1 MKIIKRIISIKISC
15 LLVAQQSLIAGGL
28 AVDKTA
34 PTSNQANLESAR
46 NGVPIVNIV
55 APNQKGL
62 SHNKFSDYNVNKEGL
77 ILNNSNKREVN
88 TQLSGYI
95 YGNQNL
101 KNGTAKTILNEVTS
115 KNKSELKGFTEVAGD
130 RANVVVANP
139 NGIYING
146 AGFINTSRATITTG
160 NPNIKNGEI
169 DSFDVRQGQIDVDG
183 TGLNLSNVN
192 KAELYAQTVKLNAKI
207 HSQDLDVVT
216 GQNSISKDGT
226 ITNIENSSDE
236 KPTLSID
243 SSALGGIYANKI
255 SLVGTQKGVGVN
267 LPIEISAQDD
277 FKLSAD
283 GKIVLDKVISEK
295 SIDIKSDSSDINTK
309 TIYGNNVNIE
319 AKNSIKNEDVI
330 ASKTN
335 IDLKANN
342 IENKDANIQAVKDI
356 TITSKNIDN
365 SKGTIS
371 SNNNL
376 ELDVFDFKGNNSTI
390 QASNIDI
397 KANDFEANSSNIVA
411 TNGNLD
417 IKVNNLDL
425 DNSLQIGA
433 LDNINIKSN
442 EAKLNN
448 TKIVSQKGNMSFD
461 TNSLELEKS
470 IVSASK
476 YLDINTTYL
485 KNTQGNIQ
493 ALEDINITSK
503 DIDNQDGKIATNKNL
518 LLNSSNFQGDN
529 SKLQA
534 SNIDVKANNFQA
546 NNSKIVAMDGNL
558 NIESKDL
565 EINNSNIT
573 SLENID
579 IKTDNLKSKNGNIQA
594 VKDISIASKDIDNE
608 NGVIATNE
616 NLTINSSKDGFFN
629 NIKGKLQSG
638 KKLVLDIFNFK
649 GDNSNVQASNIDI
662 KANNFEAKSSNIVTT
677 NENLNIETNSFILED
692 SYLNIKNNLSLNSKN
707 SLNLKDNTIVG
718 NNLNISADEIYFD
731 GTSQNKNILY
741 STNDILINTKK
752 LISNYLFTQANNN
765 INIDSSTIDLK
776 NSKLQSVVFIDSVY
790 QNGYKQGDI
799 NLTTSNL
806 NLYNTTLASK
816 DINIKKGTNQKLQ
829 TLAVENSSLD
839 VNNNIDVST
848 TTLNAK
854 KSLFSAL
861 NDLLLTTDKSIV
873 FLNNNFSANNLS
885 LTIDENLTLDK
896 SNSFLANNNF
906 SLNTKSLVNNAQIIS
921 NGKLTI
927 NTNDFIVN
935 NALLSS
941 KNILSLNATNYIL
954 NNDSNEPIFGIR
966 GAVTNL
972 NTRLLT
978 NYGFITSLYDM
989 NIKVDDLINYAGIA
1003 SANSENKTSN
1013 LNIEANNLTNYNTI
1027 YSNDNINLYIKNRLK
1042 NITDNKVVT
1051 LGNEKATIFATNNI
1065 TMQGDKDKSLRTDEI
1080 INDKSIIQTQ
1090 YGDINIY
1097 ANSFKNLNDE
1107 ATIGT
1112 KNNGSNILFFV
1123 VTNGFNDLF
1132 IATMNNLGENEIIEK
1147 LKAENIEV
1155 TTEKVLE
1162 KLREKYSFLSHMMT
1176 PVYSPSNGFFNYYLR
1191 ITNPSYKFV
1200 FSKNYLI
1207 NYSTQSDYFIYK
1219 PLLENGGK
1227 ILSNRNINFD
1237 SLNIENKISTIS
1249 AKNNIL
1255 FTDSI
1260 LNNKS
1265 NSIYQ
1270 YSTITGGSD
1279 FCPDKCTSFL
1289 ITPSSNQTKIDSLD
1303 SIIEAGNSING
1314 SLIELNNENKARI
1327 SNVEF
1332 TTYSPSQNTKVQTA
1346 NIQTDK
1352 KTVESKNIEE
1362 KNTSA
1367 IKVENKVLD
1376 KIVLNPIDENYI
1388 LPTNKYSTFTT
1399 VNPNKNL
1406 DYLVESN
1413 PLYTDYSNF
1422 IGSSYFLE
1430 KMNYQGD
1437 KTMKRLGDAAYE
1449 TKLVSD
1455 AIFKQTGQRF
1465 LSQDYT
1471 SENTQ
1476 FVSLMNN
1483 AVNLSGVLGLELGKP
1498 LTASQLVNLT
1508 EDIVWMEEKVVNGQ
1522 TVLVPVVYLAKD
1534 YNKSQGAVISAKNID
1549 LNIKDN
1555 LVNSGTIKTNDYLNL
1570 NANSIINNSGVI
1582 LSSGKA
1588 TLISNDDFI
1597 NKNGGLIKA
1606 NDIQIASLNGNVINE
1621 TYSKQNYVEF
1631 GINNFTYTNIGK
1643 TSSIEAT
1650 NGNLV
1655 IQAKNDITNIG
1666 GNLGAKES
1674 VLLQTQNG
1682 DINLN
1687 VIELKNSYNN
1697 YFKGGFSKGLD
1708 INYQSSNIDANNIIM
1723 QSGKDINLEASKLN
1737 AINQINL
1744 NAKNDVNIEALNNVY
1759 YRDTQTTK
1767 KGTFS
1772 KTTQRDMVYKESVNS
1787 AELNA
1792 NDILINANNDV
1803 NLQAAKLKAQDNIIV
1818 NAKDGDVNIVAK
1830 EYREGELHEKSKS
1843 SWGGLKKSLDIS
1855 STDAL
1860 KLNSALLK
1868 TEASNVVLTSGKD
1881 INILASEINSGA
1893 DIQLK
1898 ALNDVLIAS
1907 QSEYLKTQEV
1917 HKKSSFNLAGLT
1929 SLVVPVDTTIYSSEI
1944 HKNDKLSSSSVAS
1957 KLNAN
1962 KDILIDSGSTTI
1974 AGSNLEANNIGIKA
1988 DTGEI
1993 NILSS
1998 QDVQNATSLDKEIK
2012 LGLSDPI
2019 KGVVQN
2025 TKNMFSGETKVK
2037 FEVGS
2042 LTYDEVDK
2050 ASQTTKNNSSNLK
2063 AKENLV
2069 LDSLTDINVQG
2080 SNLKAGENLVLNSK
2094 VGDINILNTT
2104 DTYNEDIKEKHAK
2117 ASVNVTVQNE
2127 YVETAQA
2134 VKSAVKSAEQLKQT
2148 KDDYSKYKG
2157 EVKKLESTL
2166 SDLKQRYKAKEVGI
2180 DYSDIED
2187 LSDFIDNLKS
2197 QEKYYVAAIAAATAD
2212 LASKTAAI
2220 ATQAAAAYSSS
2231 ITWGFSAGI
2240 SLDVNGE
2247 KSKQNINNQT
2257 SNASNLNG
2265 KNIYINTDEK
2275 LSTNTNVVGSNVI
2288 ADENLYINTNNLN
2301 VKASQDNYT
2310 SKNDSESINGSI
2322 AFTMYGG
2329 GGGTAGLGFGKSN
2342 SSSDSFLNNNS
2353 QLSGNNVNIN
2363 VTNDA
2368 NFVGAN
2374 VRANDTLNLNVG
2386 NNLVLES
2393 LRDEY
2398 SSNSKGFNVN
2408 AGIGFGSAG
2417 KEGHRTPSLDV
2428 GKQSSTNAGFSVN
2441 NGVTQNKQ
2449 TVLSSITGDKVNV
2462 NVGNNTHLKGSLLAS
2477 GNYDDNGNFVD
2488 NKNLNLT
2495 TDTLTFGNLSNSTYS
2510 SSKSLGVN
2518 VNYNLEDKKVENA
2531 QEKPQQKGISSVGY
2545 QAENSL
2551 SANASK
2557 TLATLGQGNVTVK
2570 DIENSDELDRLNRDT
2585 TAVNKDLYS
2594 SSTGTKVDATLDTRL
2609 LTKDGQEQIAKE
2621 FEQLADNVDTL
2632 NRYLKDNLGNN
2643 KLTEDKKIAIQNDIN
2658 SLGKEEALAKA
2669 LRENGVSEEDIK
2681 RVLENENIQKLFG
2694 NAKDMPSSYDSNKE
2708 QNSQTTVLEG
2718 IKTTEPKNL
2727 QHYLIDTA
2735 QGINELVNIVGEDK
2749 VAGAIFVT
2757 QILLQGSLKTGQSL
2771 LADEVNDYLTSG
2783 VKNKLSNYIA
2793 NEYFD
2798 INKEVYNTN
2807 QQNAIKNIS
2816 DISSGF
2822 AIDTLISGGAFGII
2836 KGAGKLDKTNKD
2848 MDSVLNNTN
2857 HTIDFNKID
2866 NEYSKISTAK
2876 SYQSNIPRDLK
2887 EQILWKDVV
2896 ENPSSGSLMKIDIKD
2911 PRFRPEDGWEKK
2923 YKTHT
2928 LPDGR
2933 TIEIHYQYNKL
2944 VDKAYD
2950 IKMNSPKY
2958 D

>member
-1 MKIIKRIISIKISC
+1 MKIIKRIICLKISC
-15 LLVAQQSLIAGGL
+15 LLVVQQSLIAGGL
-28 AVDKTA
+28 TVDKTA
-34 PTSNQANLESAR
+34 PTSNQANLESAK

-77 ILNNSNKREVN
+77 ILNNSNKSATN
-88 TQLSGYI
+88 TQLAGYI

-169 DSFDVRQGQIDVDG
+169 DSFDVRQGQIDIDG
-183 TGLNLSNVN
+183 EGLNLSNVN

-295 SIDIKSDSSDINTK
+295 NIDIKSDSSDINSK

-342 IENKDANIQAVKDI
+342 IENENLIASGVDEDLKDGQNGKL
-356 TITSKNIDN
+356 TINTK
-365 SKGTIS
+365 
-371 SNNNL
+371 NL
-376 ELDVFDFKGNNSTI
+376 ENKKILYAKD
-390 QASNIDI
+390 NIDI
-397 KANDFEANSSNIVA
+397 KA
-411 TNGNLD
+411 
-417 IKVNNLDL
+417 
-425 DNSLQIGA
+425 
-433 LDNINIKSN
+433 INIENKS
-442 EAKLNN
+442 
-448 TKIVSQKGNMSFD
+448 
-461 TNSLELEKS
+461 
-470 IVSASK
+470 
-476 YLDINTTYL
+476 
-485 KNTQGNIQ
+485 GNI
-493 ALEDINITSK
+493 
-503 DIDNQDGKIATNKNL
+503 
-518 LLNSSNFQGDN
+518 
-529 SKLQA
+529 
-534 SNIDVKANNFQA
+534 
-546 NNSKIVAMDGNL
+546 
-558 NIESKDL
+558 
-565 EINNSNIT
+565 
-573 SLENID
+573 
-579 IKTDNLKSKNGNIQA
+579 
-594 VKDISIASKDIDNE
+594 
-608 NGVIATNE
+608 
-616 NLTINSSKDGFFN
+616 
-629 NIKGKLQSG
+629 
-638 KKLVLDIFNFK
+638 
-649 GDNSNVQASNIDI
+649 QASNIDI
-662 KANNFEAKSSNIVTT
+662 KANNFEAKSSNIVAT
-677 NENLNIETNSFILED
+677 NENLNIETDSFILED

-718 NNLNISADEIYFD
+718 NNLNISADEIYFY

-765 INIDSSTIDLK
+765 INIDSSNIDLK
-776 NSKLQSVVFIDSVY
+776 NSKFQSVVFIDSIY

-885 LTIDENLTLDK
+885 LSIDENLTLDK

-921 NGKLTI
+921 NGNLTI

-941 KNILSLNATNYIL
+941 KNILNLNATNYIL
-954 NNDSNEPIFGIR
+954 NNDSNESLFGTR

-972 NTRLLT
+972 NTKLLT

-1013 LNIEANNLTNYNTI
+1013 MNVEANNLTNYNTI
-1027 YSNDNINLYIKNRLK
+1027 YSNDNINLYVKNSLK
-1042 NITDNKVVT
+1042 NITDNKVVN
-1051 LGNEKATIFATNNI
+1051 LGNEKAIVFATNNI
-1065 TMQGDKDKSLRTDEI
+1065 FIQGDKDKSLRTDEI

-1090 YGDINIY
+1090 IGNINIFGNKLENLSQKPTIKGELVQGNSPY
-1097 ANSFKNLNDE
+1097 IKGGTRVDTKTIARDKSGYTYNSFKIYTDVMTYESYDIAKIISGKDIYIDVKEILNQYSLISTTNNMLLNSDNL
-1107 ATIGT
+1107 I
-1112 KNNGSNILFFV
+1112 NNSIDISQV
-1123 VTNGFNDLF
+1123 VTTHKN
-1132 IATMNNLGENEIIEK
+1132 IYEK
-1147 LKAENIEV
+1147 DRYCKRKAFGKCLSRGTRSKFRGTQIFYEV
-1155 TTEKVLE
+1155 SV
-1162 KLREKYSFLSHMMT
+1162 
-1176 PVYSPSNGFFNYYLR
+1176 
-1191 ITNPSYKFV
+1191 IDQ
-1200 FSKNYLI
+1200 I
-1207 NYSTQSDYFIYK
+1207 N
-1219 PLLENGGK
+1219 
-1227 ILSNRNINFD
+1227 
-1237 SLNIENKISTIS
+1237 
-1249 AKNNIL
+1249 
-1255 FTDSI
+1255 
-1260 LNNKS
+1260 
-1265 NSIYQ
+1265 
-1270 YSTITGGSD
+1270 
-1279 FCPDKCTSFL
+1279 
-1289 ITPSSNQTKIDSLD
+1289 
-1303 SIIEAGNSING
+1303 SIIEAGGTISGNINKLENG
-1314 SLIELNNENKARI
+1314 ITENKTIELL
-1327 SNVEF
+1327 
-1332 TTYSPSQNTKVQTA
+1332 TYNPKVNTNLKTA
-1346 NIQTDK
+1346 NIQTNK
-1352 KTVESKNIEE
+1352 KTTENKNIEE
-1362 KNTSA
+1362 KNN
-1367 IKVENKVLD
+1367 ELN

-1413 PLYTDYSNF
+1413 PLYTNHSNF

-1430 KMNYQGD
+1430 KMNFQGD

-1465 LSQDYT
+1465 LSQNYT
-1471 SENTQ
+1471 SENAQ
-1476 FVSLMNN
+1476 FVALMEN
-1483 AVNLSGVLGLELGKP
+1483 AVNLSSVLGLELGKP

-1534 YNKSQGAVISAKNID
+1534 YNKSEGAVISAKNID
-1549 LNIKDN
+1549 LEIKDN

-1570 NANSIINNSGVI
+1570 NANSITNNSGVM
-1582 LSSGKA
+1582 LSGGKA

-1597 NKNGGLIKA
+1597 NKNGGLIKGS
-1606 NDIQIASLNGNVINE
+1606 DIQISSLNGNVINE
-1621 TYSKQNYVEF
+1621 TYFST
-1631 GINNFTYTNIGK
+1631 NNLTQKKKNFIYTNVGK

-1650 NGNLV
+1650 NGNLI
-1655 IQAKNDITNIG
+1655 IQANKDITNM
-1666 GNLGAKES
+1666 GADLVAKDN

-1687 VIELKNSYNN
+1687 AIELKVGHNIKYS
-1697 YFKGGFSKGLD
+1697 GGFTKALD
-1708 INYQSSNIDANNIIM
+1708 REYKTSNIDANNIIM

-1737 AINQINL
+1737 ADNQINL
-1744 NAKNDVNIEALNNVY
+1744 NAKNDVNIEALNNLHY
-1759 YRDTQTTK
+1759 TDSKSTS
-1767 KGTFS
+1767 KGFLS
-1772 KTTQRDMVYKESVNS
+1772 KTTKRDMVYKESVNS

-1818 NAKDGDVNIVAK
+1818 NAKDGNLNIVAK

-1917 HKKSSFNLAGLT
+1917 HKKSSFNLAGLA

-1998 QDVQNATSLDKEIK
+1998 QDVQNVTSLDKEIK

-2019 KGVVQN
+2019 KGIVQN
-2025 TKNMFSGETKVK
+2025 TKDMLTGETKIK

-2080 SNLKAGENLVLNSK
+2080 SNLKAGENLVLNST

-2104 DTYNEDIKEKHAK
+2104 DIYNEDIKEKHAK

-2127 YVETAQA
+2127 YVEIGTA
-2134 VKSAVKSAEQLKQT
+2134 VKSAVESAEQLKQT

-2187 LSDFIDNLKS
+2187 LSDFIDELKS

-2212 LASKTAAI
+2212 LASKTAAV
-2220 ATQAAAAYSSS
+2220 ATQAAAAASSS
-2231 ITWGFSAGI
+2231 GTWGFSAGI

-2329 GGGTAGLGFGKSN
+2329 GGGTAGLGYGKSD

-2363 VTNDA
+2363 VKNDA
-2368 NFVGAN
+2368 VFQGAN

-2417 KEGHRTPSLDV
+2417 AKANRTPSLDV

-2477 GNYDDNGNFVD
+2477 GNYDENGIFQD
-2488 NKNLNLT
+2488 NKNLNFIT
-2495 TDTLTFGNLSNSTYS
+2495 NTLTFGNLSNSNYS

-2518 VNYNLEDKKVENA
+2518 VNYNLENKKVENG

-2557 TLATLGQGNVTVK
+2557 TLATLGTGNVTVK
-2570 DIENSDELDRLNRDT
+2570 DVESSDELDRLNRDT

-2609 LTKDGQEQIAKE
+2609 LTEEGRKQIAEDIERTKRLGQAIGDVASSDSLNISDTFDHIGDVQKDLDVQKALALNDKGQTINILENQQNYSQEQIDKALNDYAQIYASVYGINIENAKIAV
-2621 FEQLADNVDTL
+2621 LNGKYGSTYTNKDNTNSNIYLDKGNNQNALDTANTLGHEVAHVRQNQGQTYLRDTL
-2632 NRYLKDNLGNN
+2632 QLQEEYANLFGNYSSSGLDFSSYVYNNVKLDSN
-2643 KLTEDKKIAIQNDIN
+2643 KIN
-2658 SLGKEEALAKA
+2658 SLNSINDLYAL
-2669 LRENGVSEEDIK
+2669 
-2681 RVLENENIQKLFG
+2681 
-2694 NAKDMPSSYDSNKE
+2694 Y
-2708 QNSQTTVLEG
+2708 QNSVAYKKDVAKVNSG
-2718 IKTTEPKNL
+2718 DGK
-2727 QHYLIDTA
+2727 ID
-2735 QGINELVNIVGEDK
+2735 DS
-2749 VAGAIFVT
+2749 IFVEK
-2757 QILLQGSLKTGQSL
+2757 IE
-2771 LADEVNDYLTSG
+2771 D
-2783 VKNKLSNYIA
+2783 NKYKVI
-2793 NEYFD
+2793 D
-2798 INKEVYNTN
+2798 GKVDGKKEVYDEKGNVIAKTITQYSGFNEENKPVIGAIIDFSDKSGKEFLNTLTDSWTN
-2807 QQNAIKNIS
+2807 PVLYFQDARNGGTNDFKTNGTVKGDENYGSGVYHNRFMIIDGTIFVNNNSLTPTIATGRDIGNIGAGYVAGSNFLSWSSIRIGFDGYNFIKNGQLTES
-2816 DISSGF
+2816 PVSKE
-2822 AIDTLISGGAFGII
+2822 AQI
-2836 KGAGKLDKTNKD
+2836 KGFILGNPVYRNIINL
-2848 MDSVLNNTN
+2848 S
-2857 HTIDFNKID
+2857 
-2866 NEYSKISTAK
+2866 NE
-2876 SYQSNIPRDLK
+2876 LK
-2887 EQILWKDVV
+2887 ND
-2896 ENPSSGSLMKIDIKD
+2896 
-2911 PRFRPEDGWEKK
+2911 
-2923 YKTHT
+2923 
-2928 LPDGR
+2928 
-2933 TIEIHYQYNKL
+2933 
-2944 VDKAYD
+2944 
-2950 IKMNSPKY
+2950 
-2958 D
+2958 

>member
-28 AVDKTA
+28 TVDKTA
-34 PTSNQANLESAR
+34 PSSNQANIESAR

-183 TGLNLSNVN
+183 EGLNLSNVN

-226 ITNIENSSDE
+226 ITNIENSIDE

-295 SIDIKSDSSDINTK
+295 SIDIKSDSSDINSNLLYSK
-309 TIYGNNVNIE
+309 DIKLNAADKIVNE
-319 AKNSIKNEDVI
+319 NTI
-330 ASKTN
+330 ASRDSLT
-335 IDLKANN
+335 IQSSI
-342 IENKDANIQAVKDI
+342 IENKNL
-356 TITSKNIDN
+356 ITSGVNEKLEDVSNGDINIISHSLVNDN
-365 SKGTIS
+365 I
-371 SNNNL
+371 
-376 ELDVFDFKGNNSTI
+376 I
-390 QASNIDI
+390 Y
-397 KANDFEANSSNIVA
+397 A
-411 TNGNLD
+411 TN
-417 IKVNNLDL
+417 DL
-425 DNSLQIGA
+425 
-433 LDNINIKSN
+433 NINSN
-442 EAKLNN
+442 TLENKNASMQANN
-448 TKIVSQKGNMSFD
+448 
-461 TNSLELEKS
+461 
-470 IVSASK
+470 
-476 YLDINTTYL
+476 
-485 KNTQGNIQ
+485 
-493 ALEDINITSK
+493 INITSNSDLILDK
-503 DIDNQDGKIATNKNL
+503 NSSIKALNNLTLSSKSLTNNSLIIANNTLSINSSDYIVNNSSLSSNNLNLIATNDIINNDNAS
-518 LLNSSNFQGDN
+518 LNSGVLSLS
-529 SKLQA
+529 SKSLNNYGIIY
-534 SNIDVKANNFQA
+534 SLYNTNIDV
-546 NNSKIVAMDGNL
+546 
-558 NIESKDL
+558 
-565 EINNSNIT
+565 
-573 SLENID
+573 ID
-579 IKTDNLKSKNGNIQA
+579 I
-594 VKDISIASKDIDNE
+594 
-608 NGVIATNE
+608 
-616 NLTINSSKDGFFN
+616 
-629 NIKGKLQSG
+629 
-638 KKLVLDIFNFK
+638 
-649 GDNSNVQASNIDI
+649 
-662 KANNFEAKSSNIVTT
+662 
-677 NENLNIETNSFILED
+677 
-692 SYLNIKNNLSLNSKN
+692 
-707 SLNLKDNTIVG
+707 
-718 NNLNISADEIYFD
+718 
-731 GTSQNKNILY
+731 
-741 STNDILINTKK
+741 
-752 LISNYLFTQANNN
+752 
-765 INIDSSTIDLK
+765 
-776 NSKLQSVVFIDSVY
+776 
-790 QNGYKQGDI
+790 
-799 NLTTSNL
+799 
-806 NLYNTTLASK
+806 
-816 DINIKKGTNQKLQ
+816 
-829 TLAVENSSLD
+829 
-839 VNNNIDVST
+839 
-848 TTLNAK
+848 
-854 KSLFSAL
+854 
-861 NDLLLTTDKSIV
+861 
-873 FLNNNFSANNLS
+873 
-885 LTIDENLTLDK
+885 
-896 SNSFLANNNF
+896 
-906 SLNTKSLVNNAQIIS
+906 
-921 NGKLTI
+921 
-927 NTNDFIVN
+927 
-935 NALLSS
+935 
-941 KNILSLNATNYIL
+941 
-954 NNDSNEPIFGIR
+954 
-966 GAVTNL
+966 
-972 NTRLLT
+972 
-978 NYGFITSLYDM
+978 
-989 NIKVDDLINYAGIA
+989 INYASIVSSNNENIA
-1003 SANSENKTSN
+1003 SS
-1013 LNIEANNLTNYNTI
+1013 LNITAQNFTNYNTLF
-1027 YSNDNINLYIKNRLK
+1027 SNDNINLYIKNSLLNK
-1042 NITDNKVVT
+1042 TDKSIVD
-1051 LGNEKATIFATNNI
+1051 LGSEKATIFAKNNLSIQGNKDKTVRTEEITNDKSVIQTEQGNIDIFANKLDNLNDKAIIGKKNNGSGKFEISSTTDKLPVSISDGETDPNKVLERLRQIYKPILSIVTPMYDENYYNLFGGKYYLLITDRNFYGKSAYKYEYYYSSQMDYFINKPNEINGGRILGGNNINFDVLNLSNYVSQVYAKNDISFTNTNLINNSETLYQSDTVSGEYNRDKKSDVQFTPKITKTKIETLDSTISAGGKITGDINTLQNGVNQGENIEYTTFSPYTNNI
-1065 TMQGDKDKSLRTDEI
+1065 TKD
-1080 INDKSIIQTQ
+1080 
-1090 YGDINIY
+1090 NIST
-1097 ANSFKNLNDE
+1097 NKKNLDD
-1107 ATIGT
+1107 
-1112 KNNGSNILFFV
+1112 FF
-1123 VTNGFNDLF
+1123 D
-1132 IATMNNLGENEIIEK
+1132 
-1147 LKAENIEV
+1147 
-1155 TTEKVLE
+1155 
-1162 KLREKYSFLSHMMT
+1162 
-1176 PVYSPSNGFFNYYLR
+1176 
-1191 ITNPSYKFV
+1191 
-1200 FSKNYLI
+1200 
-1207 NYSTQSDYFIYK
+1207 
-1219 PLLENGGK
+1219 
-1227 ILSNRNINFD
+1227 
-1237 SLNIENKISTIS
+1237 
-1249 AKNNIL
+1249 
-1255 FTDSI
+1255 
-1260 LNNKS
+1260 
-1265 NSIYQ
+1265 
-1270 YSTITGGSD
+1270 
-1279 FCPDKCTSFL
+1279 
-1289 ITPSSNQTKIDSLD
+1289 
-1303 SIIEAGNSING
+1303 
-1314 SLIELNNENKARI
+1314 
-1327 SNVEF
+1327 NV
-1332 TTYSPSQNTKVQTA
+1332 S
-1346 NIQTDK
+1346 
-1352 KTVESKNIEE
+1352 
-1362 KNTSA
+1362 
-1367 IKVENKVLD
+1367 
-1376 KIVLNPIDENYI
+1376 
-1388 LPTNKYSTFTT
+1388 LPTNKYGMFVPT
-1399 VNPNKNL
+1399 NPNKNL
-1406 DYLVESN
+1406 DYLIESN
-1413 PLYTDYSNF
+1413 PIYTDYSKY
-1422 IGSSYFLE
+1422 IGSSYFLDKIDFKGE
-1430 KMNYQGD
+1430 KI
-1437 KTMKRLGDAAYE
+1437 TKRLGDAAYE
-1449 TKLVSD
+1449 TKLVND
-1455 AIFKQTGQRF
+1455 QILNQTGKKF

-1471 SENTQ
+1471 SENIQ
-1476 FVSLMNN
+1476 FVSLMDN
-1483 AVNLSGVLGLELGKP
+1483 AVNLSGILGLELGKP
-1498 LTASQLVNLT
+1498 LSKQQLENLT
-1508 EDIVWMEEKVVNGQ
+1508 KDIVWMEEKVINGQ
-1522 TVLVPVVYLAKD
+1522 KVLVPVVYLAND
-1534 YNKSQGAVISAKNID
+1534 YKKIDGASINASSID
-1549 LNIKDN
+1549 LNVQN
-1555 LVNSGTIKTNDYLNL
+1555 SMTNSGTIKSDNDIKLTSD
-1570 NANSIINNSGVI
+1570 SITNNSGVI
-1582 LSSGKA
+1582 LANGNA
-1588 TLISNDDFI
+1588 TLISKDDFV
-1597 NKNGGLIKA
+1597 NKNGGVIKA
-1606 NDIQIASLNGNVINE
+1606 NDIQIASTEGSVINE
-1621 TYSKQNYVEF
+1621 TFSQKNI
-1631 GINNFTYTNIGK
+1631 INQGRDNFTYTLIGN
-1643 TSSIEAT
+1643 TSSIQA
-1650 NGNLV
+1650 NNNLI
-1655 IQAKNDITNIG
+1655 IQAKNDIINTGANLSATN
-1666 GNLGAKES
+1666 S

-1687 VIELKNSYNN
+1687 AITLENGRNQYSN
-1697 YFKGGFSKGLD
+1697 GGFEKVQD
-1708 INYQSSNIDANNIIM
+1708 INYQVSNINANNIIM
-1723 QSGKDINLEASKLN
+1723 QSGKDINLESSKLN
-1737 AINQINL
+1737 ATNQINL
-1744 NAKNDVNIEALNNVY
+1744 NAQNDINIEALNNLHY
-1759 YRDTQTTK
+1759 TDSKSTS
-1767 KGTFS
+1767 KGFLS
-1772 KTTQRDMVYKESVNS
+1772 KTTKRDMVYKESVNS

-1818 NAKDGDVNIVAK
+1818 NAKDGNLNIVAK

-1860 KLNSALLK
+1860 KLNSALIK

-2019 KGVVQN
+2019 KGIVQN

-2180 DYSDIED
+2180 DYEDIED

-2220 ATQAAAAYSSS
+2220 ATQAGTAYASSG
-2231 ITWGFSAGI
+2231 TLGFSAGI

-2329 GGGTAGLGFGKSN
+2329 GGGTAGLGYGKSN

-2363 VTNDA
+2363 VKNDA
-2368 NFVGAN
+2368 VFQGAN

-2417 KEGHRTPSLDV
+2417 AVANRTPSLDV

-2477 GNYDDNGNFVD
+2477 GNYDENGVFQD
-2488 NKNLNLT
+2488 DKNLNFIT
-2495 TDTLTFGNLSNSTYS
+2495 NTLTFGNLSNSNYS
-2510 SSKSLGVN
+2510 SSKSLGAN

-2545 QAENSL
+2545 NASNSL

-2570 DIENSDELDRLNRDT
+2570 DVENSDELDRLNRDT

-2681 RVLENENIQKLFG
+2681 KVLENENVKKLFVKYEYTEQEEIENNG
-2694 NAKDMPSSYDSNKE
+2694 SKKVSNNEQLENIKSNTLPDIKVEGTKDLQDYIVGLAKG
-2708 QNSQTTVLEG
+2708 V
-2718 IKTTEPKNL
+2718 
-2727 QHYLIDTA
+2727 
-2735 QGINELVNIVGEDK
+2735 NELVNLVGEDNAT
-2749 VAGAIFVT
+2749 AGIFIT
-2757 QILLQGSLKTGQSL
+2757 QVLLQGAIGTARGIVGDEIKDQFTKGAKDSLSEII
-2771 LADEVNDYLTSG
+2771 ADKYFWINKPNQWTEEDKEV
-2783 VKNKLSNYIA
+2783 VKN
-2793 NEYFD
+2793 
-2798 INKEVYNTN
+2798 V
-2807 QQNAIKNIS
+2807 S
-2816 DISSGF
+2816 DLTSGF
-2822 AIDTLISGGAFGII
+2822 AIDTFLSGGAFGII
-2836 KGAGKLDKTNKD
+2836 KGAGKLGKANDGLVNSSTV
-2848 MDSVLNNTN
+2848 DSPVFNNTN
-2857 HTIDFNKID
+2857 EQFWTSTKNKT
-2866 NEYSKISTAK
+2866 S
-2876 SYQSNIPRDLK
+2876 
-2887 EQILWKDVV
+2887 V
-2896 ENPSSGSLMKIDIKD
+2896 ENAYG
-2911 PRFRPEDGWEKK
+2911 
-2923 YKTHT
+2923 
-2928 LPDGR
+2928 
-2933 TIEIHYQYNKL
+2933 HYQKHKNEFPEYQNAKEYVEGMKNFVQNPSTDTL
-2944 VDKAYD
+2944 IKTGKNGNIYFYDTKTNTLGITKADGTPASMFKPNPDKHGFKNNMEYF
-2950 IKMNSPKY
+2950 NEQ
-2958 D
+2958 

>member
-28 AVDKTA
+28 TVDKTA
-34 PTSNQANLESAR
+34 PSSNQANLESAR

-183 TGLNLSNVN
+183 EGLNLSNVN
-192 KAELYAQTVKLNAKI
+192 KAELYAKTVKLNAKI

-226 ITNIENSSDE
+226 ITNIENSIDE

-295 SIDIKSDSSDINTK
+295 NIDIKSNSSDINSK

-342 IENKDANIQAVKDI
+342 IENENLIASGVDEDLKDGQNGKL
-356 TITSKNIDN
+356 TINTK
-365 SKGTIS
+365 
-371 SNNNL
+371 NL
-376 ELDVFDFKGNNSTI
+376 ENKKILYAKD
-390 QASNIDI
+390 NIDI
-397 KANDFEANSSNIVA
+397 KA
-411 TNGNLD
+411 
-417 IKVNNLDL
+417 
-425 DNSLQIGA
+425 
-433 LDNINIKSN
+433 INIENKS
-442 EAKLNN
+442 
-448 TKIVSQKGNMSFD
+448 
-461 TNSLELEKS
+461 
-470 IVSASK
+470 
-476 YLDINTTYL
+476 
-485 KNTQGNIQ
+485 GNI
-493 ALEDINITSK
+493 
-503 DIDNQDGKIATNKNL
+503 
-518 LLNSSNFQGDN
+518 
-529 SKLQA
+529 
-534 SNIDVKANNFQA
+534 
-546 NNSKIVAMDGNL
+546 
-558 NIESKDL
+558 
-565 EINNSNIT
+565 
-573 SLENID
+573 
-579 IKTDNLKSKNGNIQA
+579 
-594 VKDISIASKDIDNE
+594 
-608 NGVIATNE
+608 
-616 NLTINSSKDGFFN
+616 
-629 NIKGKLQSG
+629 
-638 KKLVLDIFNFK
+638 
-649 GDNSNVQASNIDI
+649 QASNIDI
-662 KANNFEAKSSNIVTT
+662 KANNFEAKSSNIVAT
-677 NENLNIETNSFILED
+677 NENLNIETDSFILED

-765 INIDSSTIDLK
+765 INIDSSNIDLK
-776 NSKLQSVVFIDSVY
+776 NSKFQSVVFIDSIY

-839 VNNNIDVST
+839 VNNNMDVST

-921 NGKLTI
+921 NGNLTI

-954 NNDSNEPIFGIR
+954 NNDSNESLFGTR

-972 NTRLLT
+972 NTKLLT

-1013 LNIEANNLTNYNTI
+1013 MNVEANNLTNYNTI
-1027 YSNDNINLYIKNRLK
+1027 YSNDNINLYVKNSLK
-1042 NITDNKVVT
+1042 NITDNKVVN
-1051 LGNEKATIFATNNI
+1051 LGNEKAIVFATNNI
-1065 TMQGDKDKSLRTDEI
+1065 FIQGDKDKSLRTDEI

-1090 YGDINIY
+1090 IGNINIFGNKLENLSQKPTIKGELVQGNSPY
-1097 ANSFKNLNDE
+1097 IKGGTRVDTKTIARDKSGYTYNSFKIYTDVMTYESYDIAKIISGKDIYIDVKEILNQYSLISTTNNMLLNSDNL
-1107 ATIGT
+1107 I
-1112 KNNGSNILFFV
+1112 NNSIDISQV
-1123 VTNGFNDLF
+1123 VTTHKN
-1132 IATMNNLGENEIIEK
+1132 IYEK
-1147 LKAENIEV
+1147 DRYCKRKAFGKCLSRGTRSKFRGTQIFYEV
-1155 TTEKVLE
+1155 SV
-1162 KLREKYSFLSHMMT
+1162 
-1176 PVYSPSNGFFNYYLR
+1176 
-1191 ITNPSYKFV
+1191 IDQ
-1200 FSKNYLI
+1200 I
-1207 NYSTQSDYFIYK
+1207 N
-1219 PLLENGGK
+1219 
-1227 ILSNRNINFD
+1227 
-1237 SLNIENKISTIS
+1237 
-1249 AKNNIL
+1249 
-1255 FTDSI
+1255 
-1260 LNNKS
+1260 
-1265 NSIYQ
+1265 
-1270 YSTITGGSD
+1270 
-1279 FCPDKCTSFL
+1279 
-1289 ITPSSNQTKIDSLD
+1289 
-1303 SIIEAGNSING
+1303 SIIEAGGTISGNINKLENG
-1314 SLIELNNENKARI
+1314 ITENKTIELL
-1327 SNVEF
+1327 
-1332 TTYSPSQNTKVQTA
+1332 TYNPKVNTNLKTA
-1346 NIQTDK
+1346 NIQTNK
-1352 KTVESKNIEE
+1352 KTTENKNIEE
-1362 KNTSA
+1362 KNN
-1367 IKVENKVLD
+1367 ELN

-1413 PLYTDYSNF
+1413 PLYTNHSNF

-1430 KMNYQGD
+1430 KMNFQGD

-1465 LSQDYT
+1465 LSSDYT

-1476 FVSLMNN
+1476 FVSLMDN

-1534 YNKSQGAVISAKNID
+1534 YNKSEGAVISAKNID

-1570 NANSIINNSGVI
+1570 NANSITNNSGVM
-1582 LSSGKA
+1582 LSGGKA

-1606 NDIQIASLNGNVINE
+1606 SDIQIASLNGNVINE
-1621 TYSKQNYVEF
+1621 TYFST
-1631 GINNFTYTNIGK
+1631 NNLTQKKKNFIYTNVGK

-1655 IQAKNDITNIG
+1655 IQANKDITNM
-1666 GNLGAKES
+1666 GADLVAKDS
-1674 VLLQTQNG
+1674 VLLQTQSG

-1687 VIELKNSYNN
+1687 AIELKVGHNIKYS
-1697 YFKGGFSKGLD
+1697 GGFTKALD
-1708 INYQSSNIDANNIIM
+1708 REYKTSNIDANNIIM
-1723 QSGKDINLEASKLN
+1723 QSGKDINIEVSKLN
-1737 AINQINL
+1737 ADNQINL
-1744 NAKNDVNIEALNNVY
+1744 NAKNDVNIEALNNLHY
-1759 YRDTQTTK
+1759 TDK
-1767 KGTFS
+1767 KSTSKGFLS
-1772 KTTQRDMVYKESVNS
+1772 KTTKRDMVYKESVNS

-1818 NAKDGDVNIVAK
+1818 NAKDGNLNIVAK

-1917 HKKSSFNLAGLT
+1917 HKKSSFNLAGLA

-1998 QDVQNATSLDKEIK
+1998 QDVQNVTSLDKEIK

-2019 KGVVQN
+2019 KGIVQN
-2025 TKNMFSGETKVK
+2025 TKDMLTGETKIK

-2080 SNLKAGENLVLNSK
+2080 SNLKAGENLVLNST

-2104 DTYNEDIKEKHAK
+2104 DIYNEDIKEKHAK

-2127 YVETAQA
+2127 YVEIGTA
-2134 VKSAVKSAEQLKQT
+2134 VKSAVESAEQLKQT

-2187 LSDFIDNLKS
+2187 LSDFIDELKS

-2212 LASKTAAI
+2212 LASKTAAV
-2220 ATQAAAAYSSS
+2220 ATQAAAAASSS
-2231 ITWGFSAGI
+2231 GTWGFSAGI

-2329 GGGTAGLGFGKSN
+2329 GGGTAGLGYGKSD

-2363 VTNDA
+2363 VKNDA
-2368 NFVGAN
+2368 VFQGAN

-2417 KEGHRTPSLDV
+2417 AKANRTPSLDV

-2477 GNYDDNGNFVD
+2477 GNYDENGIFQD
-2488 NKNLNLT
+2488 NKNLNFIT
-2495 TDTLTFGNLSNSTYS
+2495 NTLTFGNLSNSNYS

-2518 VNYNLEDKKVENA
+2518 VNYNLENKKVENG

-2557 TLATLGQGNVTVK
+2557 TLATLGTGNVTVK
-2570 DIENSDELDRLNRDT
+2570 DVESSDELDRLNRDT

-2609 LTKDGQEQIAKE
+2609 LTEEGRKQIAEDIERTKRLGQAIGDVASSDSLNISDTFDHIGDVQKDLDVQKALALNDKGQTINILENQQNYSQEQIDKALNDYAQIYASVYGINIENAKIAV
-2621 FEQLADNVDTL
+2621 LNGKYGSTYTNKDNTNSNIYLDKGNNQNALDTANTLGHEVAHVRQNQGQTYLRDTL
-2632 NRYLKDNLGNN
+2632 QLQEEYANLFGNYSSSGLDFSSYVYNNVKLDSN
-2643 KLTEDKKIAIQNDIN
+2643 KIN
-2658 SLGKEEALAKA
+2658 SLNSINDLYAL
-2669 LRENGVSEEDIK
+2669 
-2681 RVLENENIQKLFG
+2681 
-2694 NAKDMPSSYDSNKE
+2694 Y
-2708 QNSQTTVLEG
+2708 QNSVAYKKDVAKVNSG
-2718 IKTTEPKNL
+2718 DGK
-2727 QHYLIDTA
+2727 ID
-2735 QGINELVNIVGEDK
+2735 DS
-2749 VAGAIFVT
+2749 IFVEK
-2757 QILLQGSLKTGQSL
+2757 IE
-2771 LADEVNDYLTSG
+2771 D
-2783 VKNKLSNYIA
+2783 NKYKVI
-2793 NEYFD
+2793 D
-2798 INKEVYNTN
+2798 GKVDGKKEVYDEKGNVIAKTITQYSGFNEENKPVIGAIIDFSDKSGKEFLNTLTDSWTN
-2807 QQNAIKNIS
+2807 PVLYFQDARNGGTNDFKTNGTVKGDENYGSGVYHNRFMIIDGTIFVNNNSLTPTIATGRDIGNIGAGYVAGSNFLSWSSIRIGFDGYNFIKNGQLTES
-2816 DISSGF
+2816 PVSKE
-2822 AIDTLISGGAFGII
+2822 AQI
-2836 KGAGKLDKTNKD
+2836 KGFILGNPVYRNIINL
-2848 MDSVLNNTN
+2848 S
-2857 HTIDFNKID
+2857 
-2866 NEYSKISTAK
+2866 NE
-2876 SYQSNIPRDLK
+2876 LK
-2887 EQILWKDVV
+2887 ND
-2896 ENPSSGSLMKIDIKD
+2896 
-2911 PRFRPEDGWEKK
+2911 
-2923 YKTHT
+2923 
-2928 LPDGR
+2928 
-2933 TIEIHYQYNKL
+2933 
-2944 VDKAYD
+2944 
-2950 IKMNSPKY
+2950 
-2958 D
+2958 

>member
-28 AVDKTA
+28 TVDKTA

-183 TGLNLSNVN
+183 EGLNLSNVN

-226 ITNIENSSDE
+226 ITNIENSIDE

-295 SIDIKSDSSDINTK
+295 SIDIKSDSSDINSNLLYSK
-309 TIYGNNVNIE
+309 DIKLNAADKIVNE
-319 AKNSIKNEDVI
+319 NTI
-330 ASKTN
+330 ASRDSLT
-335 IDLKANN
+335 IQSSI
-342 IENKDANIQAVKDI
+342 IENKNL
-356 TITSKNIDN
+356 ITSGVNEKLEDV
-365 SKGTIS
+365 
-371 SNNNL
+371 SN
-376 ELDVFDFKGNNSTI
+376 G
-390 QASNIDI
+390 
-397 KANDFEANSSNIVA
+397 
-411 TNGNLD
+411 
-417 IKVNNLDL
+417 
-425 DNSLQIGA
+425 
-433 LDNINIKSN
+433 
-442 EAKLNN
+442 
-448 TKIVSQKGNMSFD
+448 
-461 TNSLELEKS
+461 
-470 IVSASK
+470 
-476 YLDINTTYL
+476 
-485 KNTQGNIQ
+485 
-493 ALEDINITSK
+493 DINIISHSLVN
-503 DIDNQDGKIATNKNL
+503 DNIIYATN
-518 LLNSSNFQGDN
+518 D
-529 SKLQA
+529 
-534 SNIDVKANNFQA
+534 
-546 NNSKIVAMDGNL
+546 L
-558 NIESKDL
+558 NI
-565 EINNSNIT
+565 NSNT
-573 SLENID
+573 LEN
-579 IKTDNLKSKNGNIQA
+579 KNASMQA
-594 VKDISIASKDIDNE
+594 
-608 NGVIATNE
+608 
-616 NLTINSSKDGFFN
+616 
-629 NIKGKLQSG
+629 
-638 KKLVLDIFNFK
+638 
-649 GDNSNVQASNIDI
+649 
-662 KANNFEAKSSNIVTT
+662 
-677 NENLNIETNSFILED
+677 
-692 SYLNIKNNLSLNSKN
+692 
-707 SLNLKDNTIVG
+707 
-718 NNLNISADEIYFD
+718 
-731 GTSQNKNILY
+731 
-741 STNDILINTKK
+741 
-752 LISNYLFTQANNN
+752 NN
-765 INIDSSTIDLK
+765 INITLNSDLILDK
-776 NSKLQSVVFIDSVY
+776 NSSIKAL
-790 QNGYKQGDI
+790 N
-799 NLTTSNL
+799 NLTLSSKSLTNNSLIIANNTLSINSSDYIVNNSSLSSNNL
-806 NLYNTTLASK
+806 NLIATNDIINNDNASLNSGVLSLSSKSLNNYGIIYSLYNT
-816 DINIKKGTNQKLQ
+816 
-829 TLAVENSSLD
+829 
-839 VNNNIDVST
+839 NIDV
-848 TTLNAK
+848 
-854 KSLFSAL
+854 
-861 NDLLLTTDKSIV
+861 
-873 FLNNNFSANNLS
+873 
-885 LTIDENLTLDK
+885 ID
-896 SNSFLANNNF
+896 
-906 SLNTKSLVNNAQIIS
+906 I
-921 NGKLTI
+921 
-927 NTNDFIVN
+927 
-935 NALLSS
+935 
-941 KNILSLNATNYIL
+941 
-954 NNDSNEPIFGIR
+954 
-966 GAVTNL
+966 
-972 NTRLLT
+972 
-978 NYGFITSLYDM
+978 
-989 NIKVDDLINYAGIA
+989 INYASIVSSNNENIA
-1003 SANSENKTSN
+1003 SS
-1013 LNIEANNLTNYNTI
+1013 LNITAQNFTNYNTLF
-1027 YSNDNINLYIKNRLK
+1027 SNDNINLYIKNSLLNK
-1042 NITDNKVVT
+1042 TDKSVVD
-1051 LGNEKATIFATNNI
+1051 LGSEKATIFAKNNLSIQGNKDKTVRTEEITNDKSVIQTEQGNIDIFANKLDNLNDKAIIGKKNNGSGKFEISSTTDKLPVSISDISETDPNKVLERLRQIYKPILSIVTPMYDENYYNLFGGKYYLLITDRNFYGKSAYKYEYYYSSQIDYFINKPNEINGGRILGGNNINFDVLNLSNYVSQVYAKNDISFSNTSLINNSETLYKSDTVSGEYNRDKKSDVQFTPKITKTKIETLDSTISAGGKITGDINTLQNGVNQGENIEYTTFSPYTNNI
-1065 TMQGDKDKSLRTDEI
+1065 TKD
-1080 INDKSIIQTQ
+1080 
-1090 YGDINIY
+1090 NIST
-1097 ANSFKNLNDE
+1097 NKKNLDD
-1107 ATIGT
+1107 
-1112 KNNGSNILFFV
+1112 FF
-1123 VTNGFNDLF
+1123 D
-1132 IATMNNLGENEIIEK
+1132 
-1147 LKAENIEV
+1147 
-1155 TTEKVLE
+1155 
-1162 KLREKYSFLSHMMT
+1162 
-1176 PVYSPSNGFFNYYLR
+1176 
-1191 ITNPSYKFV
+1191 
-1200 FSKNYLI
+1200 
-1207 NYSTQSDYFIYK
+1207 
-1219 PLLENGGK
+1219 
-1227 ILSNRNINFD
+1227 
-1237 SLNIENKISTIS
+1237 
-1249 AKNNIL
+1249 
-1255 FTDSI
+1255 
-1260 LNNKS
+1260 
-1265 NSIYQ
+1265 
-1270 YSTITGGSD
+1270 
-1279 FCPDKCTSFL
+1279 
-1289 ITPSSNQTKIDSLD
+1289 
-1303 SIIEAGNSING
+1303 
-1314 SLIELNNENKARI
+1314 
-1327 SNVEF
+1327 NV
-1332 TTYSPSQNTKVQTA
+1332 S
-1346 NIQTDK
+1346 
-1352 KTVESKNIEE
+1352 
-1362 KNTSA
+1362 
-1367 IKVENKVLD
+1367 
-1376 KIVLNPIDENYI
+1376 
-1388 LPTNKYSTFTT
+1388 LPTNKYGMFVPT
-1399 VNPNKNL
+1399 NPNKNL
-1406 DYLVESN
+1406 DYLIESN
-1413 PLYTDYSNF
+1413 PIYTDYSKY
-1422 IGSSYFLE
+1422 IGSSYFLDKIDFKGE
-1430 KMNYQGD
+1430 KI
-1437 KTMKRLGDAAYE
+1437 TKRLGDAAYE
-1449 TKLVSD
+1449 TKLVND
-1455 AIFKQTGQRF
+1455 QILNQTGKKF

-1471 SENTQ
+1471 SENIQ
-1476 FVSLMNN
+1476 FVSLMDN
-1483 AVNLSGVLGLELGKP
+1483 AVNLSGILGLEFGKP
-1498 LTASQLVNLT
+1498 LSKQQLENLT
-1508 EDIVWMEEKVVNGQ
+1508 KDIVWMEEKVINGQ
-1522 TVLVPVVYLAKD
+1522 KVLVPVVYLAND
-1534 YNKSQGAVISAKNID
+1534 YKKIDGASINASSID
-1549 LNIKDN
+1549 LNVQN
-1555 LVNSGTIKTNDYLNL
+1555 SMTNSGTIKSDNDIKLTSD
-1570 NANSIINNSGVI
+1570 SITNNSGVI
-1582 LSSGKA
+1582 LANGNA
-1588 TLISNDDFI
+1588 TLISKDDFV
-1597 NKNGGLIKA
+1597 NKNGGVIKA
-1606 NDIQIASLNGNVINE
+1606 NDIQIASTEGSVINE
-1621 TYSKQNYVEF
+1621 TFSQKNI
-1631 GINNFTYTNIGK
+1631 INQGRDNFTYTLIGN
-1643 TSSIEAT
+1643 TSSIQA
-1650 NGNLV
+1650 NNNLI
-1655 IQAKNDITNIG
+1655 IQAKNDIINTGANLSATN
-1666 GNLGAKES
+1666 S

-1687 VIELKNSYNN
+1687 AITLENGRNQYSN
-1697 YFKGGFSKGLD
+1697 GGFEKVQD
-1708 INYQSSNIDANNIIM
+1708 INYQVSNINANNIIM
-1723 QSGKDINLEASKLN
+1723 QSGKDINLESSKLN
-1737 AINQINL
+1737 ATNQINL
-1744 NAKNDVNIEALNNVY
+1744 NAKNDINIEALNNLHY
-1759 YRDTQTTK
+1759 TDSKSTS
-1767 KGTFS
+1767 KGFLS
-1772 KTTQRDMVYKESVNS
+1772 KTTKRDMVYKESVNS

-1974 AGSNLEANNIGIKA
+1974 VGSNLEANNIGIKA

-2019 KGVVQN
+2019 KGIVQN

-2050 ASQTTKNNSSNLK
+2050 ASQTTKNNSSKLK

-2080 SNLKAGENLVLNSK
+2080 SNLKAGENLVLNST
-2094 VGDINILNTT
+2094 VGDINILNTI

-2134 VKSAVKSAEQLKQT
+2134 VKSAVESAEQLKQT

-2166 SDLKQRYKAKEVGI
+2166 SELKQRYKAKEVGI
-2180 DYSDIED
+2180 DYEDIED

-2220 ATQAAAAYSSS
+2220 ATQAGTAYASSG
-2231 ITWGFSAGI
+2231 TLGFSAGI

-2247 KSKQNINNQT
+2247 KSNTSNSNQT

-2329 GGGTAGLGFGKSN
+2329 GGGTAGLGYGKSN

-2363 VTNDA
+2363 VKNDA
-2368 NFVGAN
+2368 VFQGAN

-2477 GNYDDNGNFVD
+2477 GNYDENGIFQD
-2488 NKNLNLT
+2488 NKNLNFT
-2495 TDTLTFGNLSNSTYS
+2495 TNTLTFGNLSNSTYS
-2510 SSKSLGVN
+2510 SNKSLGAN
-2518 VNYNLEDKKVENA
+2518 ANYNLEDKKVENG
-2531 QEKPQQKGISSVGY
+2531 QEKPQQKGVSSVGY
-2545 QAENSL
+2545 NSSNSL

-2594 SSTGTKVDATLDTRL
+2594 STTGTKVDATLDTRL

-2632 NRYLKDNLGNN
+2632 NRYLKDNLGDN

-2681 RVLENENIQKLFG
+2681 RVLENENVKKLFVKYEYTEQEEIENNG
-2694 NAKDMPSSYDSNKE
+2694 GKKVSNNEQFENIKSNTLPNIKVEGTKDLQDYIVGLAKG
-2708 QNSQTTVLEG
+2708 V
-2718 IKTTEPKNL
+2718 
-2727 QHYLIDTA
+2727 
-2735 QGINELVNIVGEDK
+2735 NELVNLVGEDNAT
-2749 VAGAIFVT
+2749 AGIFIT
-2757 QILLQGSLKTGQSL
+2757 QVLLQGAIGTARGIVGDEIKSQFTQGAKDSLSEII
-2771 LADEVNDYLTSG
+2771 ADKYFWINKPNQWTEEDKGV
-2783 VKNKLSNYIA
+2783 VKN
-2793 NEYFD
+2793 
-2798 INKEVYNTN
+2798 V
-2807 QQNAIKNIS
+2807 S
-2816 DISSGF
+2816 DLSSGF
-2822 AIDTLISGGAFGII
+2822 AIDTFLSGGAFGII
-2836 KGAGKLDKTNKD
+2836 KGASKLGKANDGLNNSTVDSPVFNNTQNTDRPSWRDSEKD
-2848 MDSVLNNTN
+2848 VLNESGEGAREQVSYKDKEEVSSGTKGSVKIDTVNGNSAIEVKNYKIENASSMISTLSN
-2857 HTIDFNKID
+2857 QINKRATELPDNMTQKVVIDFRGQNVTD
-2866 NEYSKISTAK
+2866 S
-2876 SYQSNIPRDLK
+2876 QLK
-2887 EQILWKDVV
+2887 
-2896 ENPSSGSLMKIDIKD
+2896 DIKD
-2911 PRFRPEDGWEKK
+2911 KIISRTNGILKPEDINFKIS
-2923 YKTHT
+2923 
-2928 LPDGR
+2928 D
-2933 TIEIHYQYNKL
+2933 
-2944 VDKAYD
+2944 
-2950 IKMNSPKY
+2950 
-2958 D
+2958 

>member
-28 AVDKTA
+28 TVDKTA

-183 TGLNLSNVN
+183 EGLNLSNVN

-390 QASNIDI
+390 QAQKIDI

-433 LDNINIKSN
+433 LDNVNIKSN

-448 TKIVSQKGNMSFD
+448 TKIVTQKGNMSFD

-470 IVSASK
+470 IVSTSK
-476 YLDINTTYL
+476 YIDINTTYL

-534 SNIDVKANNFQA
+534 SNIDIKANNFQA

-573 SLENID
+573 SSENID
-579 IKTDNLKSKNGNIQA
+579 IKTDNLKNKNGNIQA
-594 VKDISIASKDIDNE
+594 VKDIGIASKDIDNE
-608 NGVIATNE
+608 NGVITTNE

-649 GDNSNVQASNIDI
+649 GDNSNIQASNIDI
-662 KANNFEAKSSNIVTT
+662 KANNFEAKSSNIIAT

-765 INIDSSTIDLK
+765 INIDSSNIDLK
-776 NSKLQSVVFIDSVY
+776 NSKFQSVVFIDSIY

-972 NTRLLT
+972 NTKLLR

-1027 YSNDNINLYIKNRLK
+1027 YSNDNINLYIKNSLK
-1042 NITDNKVVT
+1042 NITDNKVVN
-1051 LGNEKATIFATNNI
+1051 LGNEKAIVFATNNI
-1065 TMQGDKDKSLRTDEI
+1065 TMQGNKDKSLRMDEI

-1107 ATIGT
+1107 AVVGKKDNGSRNYFFNVLANKLYTSYEYKVESDGEGRMYSSLDEEKIILQLQKEDISNGIYYNLVNIRNECNSHFFGIKISNNCFNSLDNTFIINNT
-1112 KNNGSNILFFV
+1112 KYNNNEYKIKTNKTVNNDNEYYTEWVLEYKDKSSQADLLQKFAYEISVDRVLTELKKIYEPISSIMRLVYTKPTWIWLQNNGGYSLEVINNNYYRYNA
-1123 VTNGFNDLF
+1123 TNYNFNYNSSIDYFLNKPDLKEGASIVSGKDIIF
-1132 IATMNNLGENEIIEK
+1132 DVSMMNN
-1147 LKAENIEV
+1147 
-1155 TTEKVLE
+1155 
-1162 KLREKYSFLSHMMT
+1162 YLS
-1176 PVYSPSNGFFNYYLR
+1176 
-1191 ITNPSYKFV
+1191 K
-1200 FSKNYLI
+1200 
-1207 NYSTQSDYFIYK
+1207 
-1219 PLLENGGK
+1219 
-1227 ILSNRNINFD
+1227 
-1237 SLNIENKISTIS
+1237 IS
-1249 AKNNIL
+1249 AKNNIMFNNTYL
-1255 FTDSI
+1255 NNQSENLYQYDSI
-1260 LNNKS
+1260 S
-1265 NSIYQ
+1265 GAYQ
-1270 YSTITGGSD
+1270 FCYKDCGSRWHN
-1279 FCPDKCTSFL
+1279 PDYTWANF
-1289 ITPSSNQTKIDSLD
+1289 TPSSNQTKIDSLD

-1399 VNPNKNL
+1399 VNPNKDL

-1570 NANSIINNSGVI
+1570 NANSITNNSGVI
-1582 LSSGKA
+1582 LSGGKA

-1606 NDIQIASLNGNVINE
+1606 SDIQIASLNGNVINE

-1687 VIELKNSYNN
+1687 AIKLENEYNL

-1708 INYQSSNIDANNIIM
+1708 INYQTSNIDANNIIM

-1737 AINQINL
+1737 ATNQINL

-1772 KTTQRDMVYKESVNS
+1772 KTTQRDMVYSETVNS

-1792 NDILINANNDV
+1792 NDIYMTSGNDINLEAVNINARNEKIAHAENSL
-1803 NLQAAKLKAQDNIIV
+1803 NILAKTYK
-1818 NAKDGDVNIVAK
+1818 
-1830 EYREGELHEKSKS
+1830 EGELHHTSKS
-1843 SWGGLKKSLDIS
+1843 SFGGMIKSEYKYEKDNLKIKSSQITADNMILD
-1855 STDAL
+1855 A
-1860 KLNSALLK
+1860 K
-1868 TEASNVVLTSGKD
+1868 TINVEASKLKANSVEISTEILNMISGKESLYE
-1881 INILASEINSGA
+1881 NEFSNKGGILTATIENKGKIEEIVIPST
-1893 DIQLK
+1893 I
-1898 ALNDVLIAS
+1898 
-1907 QSEYLKTQEV
+1907 EV
-1917 HKKSSFNLAGLT
+1917 
-1929 SLVVPVDTTIYSSEI
+1929 
-1944 HKNDKLSSSSVAS
+1944 NDKLIFNKKDITDKLETDNLIKTLSSQGNLTEEQINLVKQIANSKEWHDKTTTLSGMGALIITAIVTYFTAGAGAGVVGAATGTTITAASATATQLAVSAAIDAVIVQATTSLASSAITGNKPKLDLDSLVTSAVTAGVLSYAKGLIDVAEYGKVAQTLTDTS
-1957 KLNAN
+1957 IQSGVQSVVFKTDFKDTLVSNLAMAGTNLAFESVGDYEVYKLKQGSLDFSDGSLNKVLLHSLVGGTVSAIQD
-1962 KDILIDSGSTTI
+1962 KDILSGVLS
-1974 AGSNLEANNIGIKA
+1974 AGFREALSPLTANSEERTQLLTSQLTGILVGGLAGGEEGANNGYIIS
-1988 DTGEI
+1988 TSGELY
-1993 NILSS
+1993 NRQLH
-1998 QDVQNATSLDKEIK
+1998 QKEVEFLK
-2012 LGLSDPI
+2012 DNVKNFKEYI
-2019 KGVVQN
+2019 KGKYNPVQEAYVEYYAEEFLTN
-2025 TKNMFSGETKVK
+2025 GAKYLVDENMKNKIDGDTKSTPFPKEQ
-2037 FEVGS
+2037 
-2042 LTYDEVDK
+2042 L
-2050 ASQTTKNNSSNLK
+2050 LK
-2063 AKENLV
+2063 
-2069 LDSLTDINVQG
+2069 
-2080 SNLKAGENLVLNSK
+2080 
-2094 VGDINILNTT
+2094 
-2104 DTYNEDIKEKHAK
+2104 DIKEFLEIQSKGLSFADTYK
-2117 ASVNVTVQNE
+2117 ESMTSQPYFTSSQEQFKDSNWKPDITVGLEDNSYIIFPTGKVGQTVGNG
-2127 YVETAQA
+2127 
-2134 VKSAVKSAEQLKQT
+2134 T
-2148 KDDYSKYKG
+2148 KDVSFIIIQKGGQLYDDVTLGAIQGMNKVAPNLTGKYIINPNN
-2157 EVKKLESTL
+2157 S
-2166 SDLKQRYKAKEVGI
+2166 LKIIGGIEVGN
-2180 DYSDIED
+2180 DIFNESMPATTKTGI
-2187 LSDFIDNLKS
+2187 LYNMYDNYENLIK
-2197 QEKYYVAAIAAATAD
+2197 
-2212 LASKTAAI
+2212 
-2220 ATQAAAAYSSS
+2220 
-2231 ITWGFSAGI
+2231 
-2240 SLDVNGE
+2240 
-2247 KSKQNINNQT
+2247 NINNYLYR
-2257 SNASNLNG
+2257 ND
-2265 KNIYINTDEK
+2265 KN
-2275 LSTNTNVVGSNVI
+2275 
-2288 ADENLYINTNNLN
+2288 
-2301 VKASQDNYT
+2301 
-2310 SKNDSESINGSI
+2310 
-2322 AFTMYGG
+2322 
-2329 GGGTAGLGFGKSN
+2329 
-2342 SSSDSFLNNNS
+2342 
-2353 QLSGNNVNIN
+2353 
-2363 VTNDA
+2363 
-2368 NFVGAN
+2368 
-2374 VRANDTLNLNVG
+2374 
-2386 NNLVLES
+2386 
-2393 LRDEY
+2393 
-2398 SSNSKGFNVN
+2398 
-2408 AGIGFGSAG
+2408 
-2417 KEGHRTPSLDV
+2417 
-2428 GKQSSTNAGFSVN
+2428 
-2441 NGVTQNKQ
+2441 
-2449 TVLSSITGDKVNV
+2449 
-2462 NVGNNTHLKGSLLAS
+2462 
-2477 GNYDDNGNFVD
+2477 
-2488 NKNLNLT
+2488 
-2495 TDTLTFGNLSNSTYS
+2495 
-2510 SSKSLGVN
+2510 
-2518 VNYNLEDKKVENA
+2518 VE
-2531 QEKPQQKGISSVGY
+2531 
-2545 QAENSL
+2545 
-2551 SANASK
+2551 
-2557 TLATLGQGNVTVK
+2557 
-2570 DIENSDELDRLNRDT
+2570 
-2585 TAVNKDLYS
+2585 
-2594 SSTGTKVDATLDTRL
+2594 
-2609 LTKDGQEQIAKE
+2609 
-2621 FEQLADNVDTL
+2621 
-2632 NRYLKDNLGNN
+2632 
-2643 KLTEDKKIAIQNDIN
+2643 
-2658 SLGKEEALAKA
+2658 
-2669 LRENGVSEEDIK
+2669 
-2681 RVLENENIQKLFG
+2681 
-2694 NAKDMPSSYDSNKE
+2694 
-2708 QNSQTTVLEG
+2708 
-2718 IKTTEPKNL
+2718 
-2727 QHYLIDTA
+2727 
-2735 QGINELVNIVGEDK
+2735 
-2749 VAGAIFVT
+2749 
-2757 QILLQGSLKTGQSL
+2757 
-2771 LADEVNDYLTSG
+2771 
-2783 VKNKLSNYIA
+2783 
-2793 NEYFD
+2793 
-2798 INKEVYNTN
+2798 
-2807 QQNAIKNIS
+2807 
-2816 DISSGF
+2816 
-2822 AIDTLISGGAFGII
+2822 
-2836 KGAGKLDKTNKD
+2836 
-2848 MDSVLNNTN
+2848 
-2857 HTIDFNKID
+2857 
-2866 NEYSKISTAK
+2866 
-2876 SYQSNIPRDLK
+2876 
-2887 EQILWKDVV
+2887 
-2896 ENPSSGSLMKIDIKD
+2896 
-2911 PRFRPEDGWEKK
+2911 
-2923 YKTHT
+2923 
-2928 LPDGR
+2928 
-2933 TIEIHYQYNKL
+2933 
-2944 VDKAYD
+2944 
-2950 IKMNSPKY
+2950 
-2958 D
+2958 

>member
-1 MKIIKRIISIKISC
+1 MELNKS
-15 LLVAQQSLIAGGL
+15 
-28 AVDKTA
+28 
-34 PTSNQANLESAR
+34 
-46 NGVPIVNIV
+46 IVN
-55 APNQKGL
+55 A
-62 SHNKFSDYNVNKEGL
+62 
-77 ILNNSNKREVN
+77 SNKIN
-88 TQLSGYI
+88 IQSS
-95 YGNQNL
+95 NL
-101 KNGTAKTILNEVTS
+101 KN
-115 KNKSELKGFTEVAGD
+115 
-130 RANVVVANP
+130 
-139 NGIYING
+139 
-146 AGFINTSRATITTG
+146 
-160 NPNIKNGEI
+160 
-169 DSFDVRQGQIDVDG
+169 
-183 TGLNLSNVN
+183 
-192 KAELYAQTVKLNAKI
+192 
-207 HSQDLDVVT
+207 
-216 GQNSISKDGT
+216 KD
-226 ITNIENSSDE
+226 
-236 KPTLSID
+236 
-243 SSALGGIYANKI
+243 
-255 SLVGTQKGVGVN
+255 
-267 LPIEISAQDD
+267 
-277 FKLSAD
+277 
-283 GKIVLDKVISEK
+283 
-295 SIDIKSDSSDINTK
+295 
-309 TIYGNNVNIE
+309 
-319 AKNSIKNEDVI
+319 
-330 ASKTN
+330 
-335 IDLKANN
+335 
-342 IENKDANIQAVKDI
+342 
-356 TITSKNIDN
+356 
-365 SKGTIS
+365 
-371 SNNNL
+371 
-376 ELDVFDFKGNNSTI
+376 
-390 QASNIDI
+390 
-397 KANDFEANSSNIVA
+397 
-411 TNGNLD
+411 
-417 IKVNNLDL
+417 
-425 DNSLQIGA
+425 
-433 LDNINIKSN
+433 
-442 EAKLNN
+442 
-448 TKIVSQKGNMSFD
+448 
-461 TNSLELEKS
+461 
-470 IVSASK
+470 
-476 YLDINTTYL
+476 
-485 KNTQGNIQ
+485 
-493 ALEDINITSK
+493 
-503 DIDNQDGKIATNKNL
+503 
-518 LLNSSNFQGDN
+518 
-529 SKLQA
+529 
-534 SNIDVKANNFQA
+534 
-546 NNSKIVAMDGNL
+546 
-558 NIESKDL
+558 
-565 EINNSNIT
+565 
-573 SLENID
+573 
-579 IKTDNLKSKNGNIQA
+579 GNIQA
-594 VKDISIASKDIDNE
+594 VKDINIASKDIDNE

-616 NLTINSSKDGFFN
+616 NLIINSSKDGFFN

-638 KKLVLDIFNFK
+638 KKLVLDIFNFQ
-649 GDNSNVQASNIDI
+649 GDNSNIQASNIDI
-662 KANNFEAKSSNIVTT
+662 KANNFEAKS
-677 NENLNIETNSFILED
+677 LNIIATNDNLDIETDNFILED

-776 NSKLQSVVFIDSVY
+776 NSKLQSVVFIDSIY

-873 FLNNNFSANNLS
+873 FLNNNFGANNLS

-954 NNDSNEPIFGIR
+954 NNDSNESLFGIR

-972 NTRLLT
+972 NTKLLR

-1027 YSNDNINLYIKNRLK
+1027 YSNDNINLYIKNSLK

-1090 YGDINIY
+1090 IGNISIFGNKLENLSQKPTIKGELVQGNSPY
-1097 ANSFKNLNDE
+1097 IKNGTRVDTKTIARDNSGYTYNSFKIYTDVMTYESYDIAKIISGKDIYIDVKEILNQYSLISTTNNMLLNSDNL
-1107 ATIGT
+1107 I
-1112 KNNGSNILFFV
+1112 NNSIDISQV
-1123 VTNGFNDLF
+1123 VTTHKNIYEKDRYCKRK
-1132 IATMNNLGENEIIEK
+1132 ALGKCVSRGTRSKFRGTQIFY
-1147 LKAENIEV
+1147 EV
-1155 TTEKVLE
+1155 SV
-1162 KLREKYSFLSHMMT
+1162 
-1176 PVYSPSNGFFNYYLR
+1176 
-1191 ITNPSYKFV
+1191 IDQ
-1200 FSKNYLI
+1200 I
-1207 NYSTQSDYFIYK
+1207 N
-1219 PLLENGGK
+1219 
-1227 ILSNRNINFD
+1227 
-1237 SLNIENKISTIS
+1237 
-1249 AKNNIL
+1249 
-1255 FTDSI
+1255 
-1260 LNNKS
+1260 
-1265 NSIYQ
+1265 
-1270 YSTITGGSD
+1270 
-1279 FCPDKCTSFL
+1279 
-1289 ITPSSNQTKIDSLD
+1289 
-1303 SIIEAGNSING
+1303 SIIEAGGTISGNINKLENG
-1314 SLIELNNENKARI
+1314 ITENKTIELL
-1327 SNVEF
+1327 
-1332 TTYSPSQNTKVQTA
+1332 TYNPKVNTNLKTA
-1346 NIQTDK
+1346 NIQTNK
-1352 KTVESKNIEE
+1352 KTTENKNIEE
-1362 KNTSA
+1362 KNTST
-1367 IKVENKVLD
+1367 IKVENKVLNSDEIKIKDNEKIEESTIKIENKVLD

-1413 PLYTDYSNF
+1413 PLYTNHSNF

-1430 KMNYQGD
+1430 KMNFQGD

-1465 LSQDYT
+1465 LSSDYT

-1476 FVSLMNN
+1476 FVSLMDN

-1498 LTASQLVNLT
+1498 LSKQQLVNLT

-1534 YNKSQGAVISAKNID
+1534 YNKSEGAVISAKNID

-1570 NANSIINNSGVI
+1570 NANSITNNSGVM
-1582 LSSGKA
+1582 LSGGKA

-1606 NDIQIASLNGNVINE
+1606 SDIQISSLNGNVINE
-1621 TYSKQNYVEF
+1621 TYFNT
-1631 GINNFTYTNIGK
+1631 NNLTQKKKNFIYTNVGK

-1655 IQAKNDITNIG
+1655 IQANKDITNIG
-1666 GNLGAKES
+1666 ADLVAKES
-1674 VLLQTQNG
+1674 VLLQTQTG
-1682 DINLN
+1682 DINSNAIKLEN
-1687 VIELKNSYNN
+1687 GYNL
-1697 YFKGGFSKGLD
+1697 YFSGGFTKALD
-1708 INYQSSNIDANNIIM
+1708 REYKTSNIDANNIIM

-1737 AINQINL
+1737 ATNQINL
-1744 NAKNDVNIEALNNVY
+1744 NAKNDVNIEALNNLHY
-1759 YRDTQTTK
+1759 TDK
-1767 KGTFS
+1767 KSTSKGFLS
-1772 KTTQRDMVYKESVNS
+1772 KTTKRDMVYKESVNS

-1818 NAKDGDVNIVAK
+1818 NAKDGNLNIVAK

-1860 KLNSALLK
+1860 KLNSALIK

-1998 QDVQNATSLDKEIK
+1998 QDVQNVTSLDKEIK

-2019 KGVVQN
+2019 KGIVQN
-2025 TKNMFSGETKVK
+2025 TKDMLTGETKIK

-2134 VKSAVKSAEQLKQT
+2134 VKSAVESAEQLKQT

-2180 DYSDIED
+2180 DYEDIED

-2220 ATQAAAAYSSS
+2220 ATQAAAAYASSG
-2231 ITWGFSAGI
+2231 TLGFSAGI

-2329 GGGTAGLGFGKSN
+2329 GGGTAGLGYGKSN

-2363 VTNDA
+2363 VKNDA
-2368 NFVGAN
+2368 VFQGAN

-2477 GNYDDNGNFVD
+2477 GNYDENGIFQD
-2488 NKNLNLT
+2488 NKNLNFT
-2495 TDTLTFGNLSNSTYS
+2495 TNTLTFGNLSNSTYS
-2510 SSKSLGVN
+2510 SNKSLGAN
-2518 VNYNLEDKKVENA
+2518 ANYNLEDKKIENG
-2531 QEKPQQKGISSVGY
+2531 QEKPQQKGVSSVGY
-2545 QAENSL
+2545 NSSNSL

-2570 DIENSDELDRLNRDT
+2570 DVENSDELDRLNRDT

-2594 SSTGTKVDATLDTRL
+2594 STTGTKVDATLDTRL

-2681 RVLENENIQKLFG
+2681 KVLENENVKKLFVKYEYTEQEEIENNG
-2694 NAKDMPSSYDSNKE
+2694 GKKVSNNEQLENIKSNTLPDIKVEGTKDLQDYIVGLAKG
-2708 QNSQTTVLEG
+2708 V
-2718 IKTTEPKNL
+2718 
-2727 QHYLIDTA
+2727 
-2735 QGINELVNIVGEDK
+2735 NELVNLVGEDNAT
-2749 VAGAIFVT
+2749 AGIFIT
-2757 QILLQGSLKTGQSL
+2757 QVLLQGAIGTARGIVGDEIKDQFTKGAKDSLSEII
-2771 LADEVNDYLTSG
+2771 ADKYFWINKPNQWTEEDKGV
-2783 VKNKLSNYIA
+2783 VKN
-2793 NEYFD
+2793 
-2798 INKEVYNTN
+2798 V
-2807 QQNAIKNIS
+2807 S
-2816 DISSGF
+2816 DLTSGF
-2822 AIDTLISGGAFGII
+2822 AIDTFLSGGAFGII
-2836 KGAGKLDKTNKD
+2836 KGASKLGKANDGLVNSSTV
-2848 MDSVLNNTN
+2848 DSPV
-2857 HTIDFNKID
+2857 FNKSDVVIGDIKLLNPNDLISTQPITKSSKQLKKLENEILQDGKINESLKYVEKDGKKYLVDGHHRKKIAKD
-2866 NEYSKISTAK
+2866 NNIEVVPAEKVELPYKGYKTEKDLEYS
-2876 SYQSNIPRDLK
+2876 
-2887 EQILWKDVV
+2887 
-2896 ENPSSGSLMKIDIKD
+2896 
-2911 PRFRPEDGWEKK
+2911 
-2923 YKTHT
+2923 
-2928 LPDGR
+2928 
-2933 TIEIHYQYNKL
+2933 QY
-2944 VDKAYD
+2944 
-2950 IKMNSPKY
+2950 
-2958 D
+2958 

>member
-28 AVDKTA
+28 TVDKTA
-34 PTSNQANLESAR
+34 PSSNQANLESAR

-62 SHNKFSDYNVNKEGL
+62 SHNKFSDYNVSKEGL

-146 AGFINTSRATITTG
+146 AGFINTSRVTITTG

-183 TGLNLSNVN
+183 EGLNLSNIN
-192 KAELYAQTVKLNAKI
+192 KAELYAKTVKLNAKI
-207 HSQDLDVVT
+207 HAQDLDVVT

-342 IENKDANIQAVKDI
+342 IENENLIASGVNQDLKDGQNGKLTINTKNLENKKILYAKDNIDIKAKNIENKSGNIQASRDINIISKDI
-356 TITSKNIDN
+356 NN
-365 SKGTIS
+365 SNGRIVTNRNLTVIS
-371 SNNNL
+371 ENNGLFNNQNGLLQSDKKLIL
-376 ELDVFDFKGNNSTI
+376 EIYDFKGDNSNI

-397 KANDFEANSSNIVA
+397 KTNNIILENSYLKSQ
-411 TNGNLD
+411 
-417 IKVNNLDL
+417 
-425 DNSLQIGA
+425 NSLI
-433 LDNINIKSN
+433 LDSKNNILSKDNILI
-442 EAKLNN
+442 
-448 TKIVSQKGNMSFD
+448 
-461 TNSLELEKS
+461 
-470 IVSASK
+470 
-476 YLDINTTYL
+476 
-485 KNTQGNIQ
+485 
-493 ALEDINITSK
+493 
-503 DIDNQDGKIATNKNL
+503 
-518 LLNSSNFQGDN
+518 
-529 SKLQA
+529 
-534 SNIDVKANNFQA
+534 
-546 NNSKIVAMDGNL
+546 
-558 NIESKDL
+558 
-565 EINNSNIT
+565 
-573 SLENID
+573 
-579 IKTDNLKSKNGNIQA
+579 
-594 VKDISIASKDIDNE
+594 
-608 NGVIATNE
+608 
-616 NLTINSSKDGFFN
+616 
-629 NIKGKLQSG
+629 
-638 KKLVLDIFNFK
+638 
-649 GDNSNVQASNIDI
+649 
-662 KANNFEAKSSNIVTT
+662 
-677 NENLNIETNSFILED
+677 
-692 SYLNIKNNLSLNSKN
+692 
-707 SLNLKDNTIVG
+707 G
-718 NNLNISADEIYFD
+718 NNLNLKADEIYFD

-741 STNDILINTKK
+741 STNDILMNTKK
-752 LISNYLFTQANNN
+752 VISNYLFTQANNN
-765 INIDSSTIDLK
+765 INIDSSNIDLK
-776 NSKLQSVVFIDSVY
+776 NSKFQSVVFIDSIY
-790 QNGYKQGDI
+790 QNGYKQGNI

-885 LTIDENLTLDK
+885 LSIDENLTLDK

-927 NTNDFIVN
+927 NANDFIVN

-972 NTRLLT
+972 NTKKLT

-1013 LNIEANNLTNYNTI
+1013 MNVEANNLTNYNTI
-1027 YSNDNINLYIKNRLK
+1027 YSNDNINLYIKNSLK
-1042 NITDNKVVT
+1042 NITDNKVVN
-1051 LGNEKATIFATNNI
+1051 LGNEKAIVFATNNI
-1065 TMQGDKDKSLRTDEI
+1065 VMQGDKNKTLRTDEI

-1090 YGDINIY
+1090 IGNISIFGNKLENLSQKPTIKGELVQGNSPY
-1097 ANSFKNLNDE
+1097 IKNGTRVDTKTIARDKSGYTYNSFKIYTDVMTYESYDIAKIVSGKNMYIDVKEILNQYSLVSTTNNMLLNSDNL
-1107 ATIGT
+1107 I
-1112 KNNGSNILFFV
+1112 NNSIDISQV
-1123 VTNGFNDLF
+1123 VTTHKN
-1132 IATMNNLGENEIIEK
+1132 IYEK
-1147 LKAENIEV
+1147 DRYCKR
-1155 TTEKVLE
+1155 KVLG
-1162 KLREKYSFLSHMMT
+1162 KCVSRANRS
-1176 PVYSPSNGFFNYYLR
+1176 
-1191 ITNPSYKFV
+1191 KFRGTQIFYEV
-1200 FSKNYLI
+1200 SVIDQI
-1207 NYSTQSDYFIYK
+1207 N
-1219 PLLENGGK
+1219 
-1227 ILSNRNINFD
+1227 
-1237 SLNIENKISTIS
+1237 
-1249 AKNNIL
+1249 
-1255 FTDSI
+1255 
-1260 LNNKS
+1260 
-1265 NSIYQ
+1265 
-1270 YSTITGGSD
+1270 
-1279 FCPDKCTSFL
+1279 
-1289 ITPSSNQTKIDSLD
+1289 
-1303 SIIEAGNSING
+1303 SIIEAGGTISGNINKLENG
-1314 SLIELNNENKARI
+1314 ITENKTIELL
-1327 SNVEF
+1327 
-1332 TTYSPSQNTKVQTA
+1332 TYNPKVNTNLKTA
-1346 NIQTDK
+1346 NIQTNK
-1352 KTVESKNIEE
+1352 KT
-1362 KNTSA
+1362 T
-1367 IKVENKVLD
+1367 ENKNELN

-1388 LPTNKYSTFTT
+1388 LPINKYSTFTT

-1413 PLYTDYSNF
+1413 PLYTNHSNF

-1430 KMNYQGD
+1430 KMNFQGD

-1471 SENTQ
+1471 SENKQ
-1476 FVSLMNN
+1476 FVSLMEN
-1483 AVNLSGVLGLELGKP
+1483 AVNLSDVLGLELGKP

-1508 EDIVWMEEKVVNGQ
+1508 EDIVWMEEKVINGQ

-1549 LNIKDN
+1549 LEIKDN

-1570 NANSIINNSGVI
+1570 NANSITNNSGVM
-1582 LSSGKA
+1582 LSGGKA

-1606 NDIQIASLNGNVINE
+1606 SDIQISSLNGNVINE
-1621 TYSKQNYVEF
+1621 TYFNT
-1631 GINNFTYTNIGK
+1631 NNLTQKKKNFIYTNVGK

-1650 NGNLV
+1650 NGNLI
-1655 IQAKNDITNIG
+1655 IQANKDITNMG
-1666 GNLGAKES
+1666 ADLVAKES
-1674 VLLQTQNG
+1674 VLLQTQTG
-1682 DINLN
+1682 DINSNAIKLEN
-1687 VIELKNSYNN
+1687 GYNL
-1697 YFKGGFSKGLD
+1697 YFSGGFTKALD
-1708 INYQSSNIDANNIIM
+1708 REYKTSNIDANNIIM

-1737 AINQINL
+1737 ATNQINL
-1744 NAKNDVNIEALNNVY
+1744 NAKNDVNIEALNNLHY
-1759 YRDTQTTK
+1759 TDK
-1767 KGTFS
+1767 KSTSKGFLS
-1772 KTTQRDMVYKESVNS
+1772 KTTKRDMVYKESVNS

-1917 HKKSSFNLAGLT
+1917 HKKSSFNLAGLA

-1974 AGSNLEANNIGIKA
+1974 VGSNLEANNIGIKA

-2019 KGVVQN
+2019 KGIVQN
-2025 TKNMFSGETKVK
+2025 TKNMFSGETKIK

-2180 DYSDIED
+2180 DYEDIED

-2212 LASKTAAI
+2212 LASKTVAI
-2220 ATQAAAAYSSS
+2220 ATQANAAINSSV
-2231 ITWGFSAGI
+2231 TLGFSAGI

-2288 ADENLYINTNNLN
+2288 ADEDLYINTNNLN

-2329 GGGTAGLGFGKSN
+2329 GGGTAGLGYGKSD

-2363 VTNDA
+2363 VKNDA
-2368 NFVGAN
+2368 VFQGAN

-2398 SSNSKGFNVN
+2398 SSNSKGFNIN
-2408 AGIGFGSAG
+2408 
-2417 KEGHRTPSLDV
+2417 V
-2428 GKQSSTNAGFSVN
+2428 GGSSTSVN
-2441 NGVTQNKQ
+2441 GGFTMSNGVSQSKQ

-2477 GNYDDNGNFVD
+2477 GNYDENGVFQDNQKLNFIT
-2488 NKNLNLT
+2488 N
-2495 TDTLTFGNLSNSTYS
+2495 TLTFGNLSNSNYS
-2510 SSKSLGVN
+2510 SSKSLGAN
-2518 VNYNLEDKKVENA
+2518 ANFNLGSKNDKNQDV
-2531 QEKPQQKGISSVGY
+2531 QKGISSVGY

-2570 DIENSDELDRLNRDT
+2570 DVENSDELDRLNRDT
-2585 TAVNKDLYS
+2585 ENINKELYS

-2609 LTKDGQEQIAKE
+2609 LTEEGRKQIAEDIERTKRLGQAIGDVVSSDSLNISDTFDHIGDVQKDLDVQKALALNDKGQTINILENQQNYSQEQIDKALNDYAQIYASVYGINIENAKM
-2621 FEQLADNVDTL
+2621 AVL
-2632 NRYLKDNLGNN
+2632 NGKYGSTYTNKDNTNSNIYLDKGNN
-2643 KLTEDKKIAIQNDIN
+2643 QNALNTANILGHEVAHVRQNQGQTYLRNTLQLQEEYANLFGNYSSSGLDFSSYVYNNVKLDSNKIN
-2658 SLGKEEALAKA
+2658 SLNSINDLYAL
-2669 LRENGVSEEDIK
+2669 
-2681 RVLENENIQKLFG
+2681 
-2694 NAKDMPSSYDSNKE
+2694 Y
-2708 QNSQTTVLEG
+2708 QNSVAYKKDVAKVNSG
-2718 IKTTEPKNL
+2718 DGK
-2727 QHYLIDTA
+2727 ID
-2735 QGINELVNIVGEDK
+2735 DS
-2749 VAGAIFVT
+2749 IFVEK
-2757 QILLQGSLKTGQSL
+2757 IE
-2771 LADEVNDYLTSG
+2771 D
-2783 VKNKLSNYIA
+2783 NKYKVI
-2793 NEYFD
+2793 D
-2798 INKEVYNTN
+2798 GKVDGKKEVYDEKGNVIAKTITQYSGFNEENKPVIGAIIDFSDKSGKEFLNTLTDSWTN
-2807 QQNAIKNIS
+2807 PVLYFQDARNGGTNDFKTNGTVKGDENYSSGVYHNRFMIIDGTIFVNNNSLTPTIATGRDIGNIGAGYVAGSNFLSWSSIRIGFDGYNFIKNGQLTESPIS
-2816 DISSGF
+2816 KE
-2822 AIDTLISGGAFGII
+2822 AQI
-2836 KGAGKLDKTNKD
+2836 KGFILGNPVYRNIINL
-2848 MDSVLNNTN
+2848 S
-2857 HTIDFNKID
+2857 
-2866 NEYSKISTAK
+2866 NE
-2876 SYQSNIPRDLK
+2876 LK
-2887 EQILWKDVV
+2887 ND
-2896 ENPSSGSLMKIDIKD
+2896 
-2911 PRFRPEDGWEKK
+2911 
-2923 YKTHT
+2923 
-2928 LPDGR
+2928 
-2933 TIEIHYQYNKL
+2933 
-2944 VDKAYD
+2944 
-2950 IKMNSPKY
+2950 
-2958 D
+2958 

>member
-1 MKIIKRIISIKISC
+1 
-15 LLVAQQSLIAGGL
+15 
-28 AVDKTA
+28 
-34 PTSNQANLESAR
+34 
-46 NGVPIVNIV
+46 
-55 APNQKGL
+55 
-62 SHNKFSDYNVNKEGL
+62 
-77 ILNNSNKREVN
+77 
-88 TQLSGYI
+88 
-95 YGNQNL
+95 
-101 KNGTAKTILNEVTS
+101 
-115 KNKSELKGFTEVAGD
+115 
-130 RANVVVANP
+130 
-139 NGIYING
+139 
-146 AGFINTSRATITTG
+146 
-160 NPNIKNGEI
+160 
-169 DSFDVRQGQIDVDG
+169 
-183 TGLNLSNVN
+183 
-192 KAELYAQTVKLNAKI
+192 
-207 HSQDLDVVT
+207 
-216 GQNSISKDGT
+216 
-226 ITNIENSSDE
+226 
-236 KPTLSID
+236 
-243 SSALGGIYANKI
+243 
-255 SLVGTQKGVGVN
+255 
-267 LPIEISAQDD
+267 
-277 FKLSAD
+277 
-283 GKIVLDKVISEK
+283 
-295 SIDIKSDSSDINTK
+295 
-309 TIYGNNVNIE
+309 
-319 AKNSIKNEDVI
+319 
-330 ASKTN
+330 
-335 IDLKANN
+335 
-342 IENKDANIQAVKDI
+342 
-356 TITSKNIDN
+356 
-365 SKGTIS
+365 
-371 SNNNL
+371 
-376 ELDVFDFKGNNSTI
+376 
-390 QASNIDI
+390 
-397 KANDFEANSSNIVA
+397 
-411 TNGNLD
+411 
-417 IKVNNLDL
+417 
-425 DNSLQIGA
+425 
-433 LDNINIKSN
+433 
-442 EAKLNN
+442 
-448 TKIVSQKGNMSFD
+448 
-461 TNSLELEKS
+461 
-470 IVSASK
+470 
-476 YLDINTTYL
+476 
-485 KNTQGNIQ
+485 
-493 ALEDINITSK
+493 
-503 DIDNQDGKIATNKNL
+503 
-518 LLNSSNFQGDN
+518 
-529 SKLQA
+529 
-534 SNIDVKANNFQA
+534 
-546 NNSKIVAMDGNL
+546 
-558 NIESKDL
+558 
-565 EINNSNIT
+565 
-573 SLENID
+573 
-579 IKTDNLKSKNGNIQA
+579 
-594 VKDISIASKDIDNE
+594 SKDIDNE

-638 KKLVLDIFNFK
+638 KKLVLDIFNFQ
-649 GDNSNVQASNIDI
+649 GDNSNIQASNIDI
-662 KANNFEAKSSNIVTT
+662 KANNFEGKSSNIVTT
-677 NENLNIETNSFILED
+677 NDNLDIETDSFILED

-718 NNLNISADEIYFD
+718 NNLNMSADEIYFD

-765 INIDSSTIDLK
+765 INIDSSNIDLK
-776 NSKLQSVVFIDSVY
+776 NSKFQSVVFIDSIY

-854 KSLFSAL
+854 KSVFSAL

-972 NTRLLT
+972 NTKLLT
-978 NYGFITSLYDM
+978 NYGFISSLYDM
-989 NIKVDDLINYAGIA
+989 NIKVTDLINYAGIA

-1013 LNIEANNLTNYNTI
+1013 MNIEANNLTNYNTI
-1027 YSNDNINLYIKNRLK
+1027 YSNDNINLYVKNSLLNETNNSYVARLDYARIYAK
-1042 NITDNKVVT
+1042 NNIAIAKDINH
-1051 LGNEKATIFATNNI
+1051 NYTNNI
-1065 TMQGDKDKSLRTDEI
+1065 TNKSAI
-1080 INDKSIIQTQ
+1080 IETQ
-1090 YGDINIY
+1090 NGDINIWADTLTNRRILDYTDDAFLKSSKVTDSIYFEEGKSYPNKGANGIINNFFITRGQDINLY
-1097 ANSFKNLNDE
+1097 ALDSEFSLLIDLAREPFSFHYATVEVSMDKKIQYDNPLYKASLINSGQNLNLN
-1107 ATIGT
+1107 A
-1112 KNNGSNILFFV
+1112 K
-1123 VTNGFNDLF
+1123 
-1132 IATMNNLGENEIIEK
+1132 
-1147 LKAENIEV
+1147 
-1155 TTEKVLE
+1155 
-1162 KLREKYSFLSHMMT
+1162 
-1176 PVYSPSNGFFNYYLR
+1176 
-1191 ITNPSYKFV
+1191 
-1200 FSKNYLI
+1200 
-1207 NYSTQSDYFIYK
+1207 
-1219 PLLENGGK
+1219 
-1227 ILSNRNINFD
+1227 NIN
-1237 SLNIENKISTIS
+1237 NQISTIS
-1249 AKNNIL
+1249 AVKDINFNTDNITNYYGSTYTTNISFKTYHEKEAFRDYESSQAYL
-1255 FTDSI
+1255 IECSDSGICIYGSKQKGTLRRGNTI
-1260 LNNKS
+1260 LKS
-1265 NSIYQ
+1265 
-1270 YSTITGGSD
+1270 TGGKVLGDYDYGTYTTTQKVELGGTILAGGSI
-1279 FCPDKCTSFL
+1279 KGV
-1289 ITPSSNQTKIDSLD
+1289 TKNL
-1303 SIIEAGNSING
+1303 ING
-1314 SLIELNNENKARI
+1314 TV
-1327 SNVEF
+1327 VESEIPLVNI
-1332 TTYSPSQNTKVQTA
+1332 YSPTTNTSLKTA
-1346 NIQTDK
+1346 NIQADK

-1362 KNTSA
+1362 KNTST
-1367 IKVENKVLD
+1367 IKVENKVLNSDEIKIKDSEKIEESTIKIENKVLD

-1406 DYLVESN
+1406 NYLVESN
-1413 PLYTDYSNF
+1413 PLYTNYSNF

-1430 KMNYQGD
+1430 KMNYQSD

-1471 SENTQ
+1471 SENKQ
-1476 FVSLMNN
+1476 FVALMEN
-1483 AVNLSGVLGLELGKP
+1483 AVNLSGVLELELGKP
-1498 LTASQLVNLT
+1498 LSKQQLVNLT
-1508 EDIVWMEEKVVNGQ
+1508 EDIVWMEEKVINGQ

-1549 LNIKDN
+1549 LEIKDN

-1570 NANSIINNSGVI
+1570 NANSITNNSGVI
-1582 LSSGKA
+1582 LSGGKA

-1606 NDIQIASLNGNVINE
+1606 SDIQIASLNGSVINE
-1621 TYSKQNYVEF
+1621 TYFKTKTIGSK
-1631 GINNFTYTNIGK
+1631 GDSTTYTNVGK

-1666 GNLGAKES
+1666 ANLGAKES
-1674 VLLQTQNG
+1674 ILLQTQVG

-1687 VIELKNSYNN
+1687 AIKEEHAYNA
-1697 YFKGGFSKGLD
+1697 KLSGGFEKAQD
-1708 INYQSSNIDANNIIM
+1708 IKYQTSNIDANNIIM

-1737 AINQINL
+1737 ATNQINL
-1744 NAKNDVNIEALNNVY
+1744 NAKNDINIEALNNVY

-1772 KTTQRDMVYKESVNS
+1772 KTTKRDMVYKESVNS

-1818 NAKDGDVNIVAK
+1818 NAKDGNLNIVAK

-2134 VKSAVKSAEQLKQT
+2134 VKSAVESAEQLKQT

-2180 DYSDIED
+2180 DYEDIED
-2187 LSDFIDNLKS
+2187 LSDFIDELKS

-2220 ATQAAAAYSSS
+2220 ATQAAAAYASSG
-2231 ITWGFSAGI
+2231 TLGFSAGI

-2275 LSTNTNVVGSNVI
+2275 LTTNTNVVGSNVI

-2329 GGGTAGLGFGKSN
+2329 GGGTAGLGYGKSN

-2363 VTNDA
+2363 VKNDA
-2368 NFVGAN
+2368 VFQGAN

-2449 TVLSSITGDKVNV
+2449 TVLSSITGNKVNV

-2477 GNYDDNGNFVD
+2477 GNYDENGIFQD
-2488 NKNLNLT
+2488 NKNLNFT
-2495 TDTLTFGNLSNSTYS
+2495 TNTLTFGNLSNSNYS
-2510 SSKSLGVN
+2510 LSKSLGAN
-2518 VNYNLEDKKVENA
+2518 ANYNLEDKKIENG
-2531 QEKPQQKGISSVGY
+2531 QEKPQQKGVSSVGY
-2545 QAENSL
+2545 NSSNSL

-2570 DIENSDELDRLNRDT
+2570 DVENSDELDRLNRDT

-2609 LTKDGQEQIAKE
+2609 LTVEGREQIKKE

-2632 NRYLKDNLGNN
+2632 NRYLKDNLGDN
-2643 KLTEDKKIAIQNDIN
+2643 KLTKDKQTAIENDIN
-2658 SLGKEEALAKA
+2658 TLGKEEALAKA
-2669 LRENGVSEEDIK
+2669 LRENGVSEEDIRK
-2681 RVLENENIQKLFG
+2681 VLENENIQILFK
-2694 NAKDMPSSYDSNKE
+2694 NAKDMPSSYDSSKAQNSQTDDSNKA
-2708 QNSQTTVLEG
+2708 QNSQTTVMEEIG
-2718 IKTTEPKNL
+2718 INEPKNL

-2866 NEYSKISTAK
+2866 NEYSKISTANK
-2876 SYQSNIPRDLK
+2876 NQSNIPRDLK

-2911 PRFRPEDGWEKK
+2911 PRFKTEDGWKK
-2923 YKTHT
+2923 MQKTT
-2928 LPDGR
+2928 KLSSGK
-2933 TIEIHYQYNKL
+2933 TIDIHYQYNEIL
-2944 VDKAYD
+2944 DKAYD
-2950 IKMNSPKY
+2950 IKVVSEQFK
-2958 D
+2958 

>member
-1 MKIIKRIISIKISC
+1 MLQTHNLQVIS
-15 LLVAQQSLIAGGL
+15 
-28 AVDKTA
+28 
-34 PTSNQANLESAR
+34 
-46 NGVPIVNIV
+46 
-55 APNQKGL
+55 
-62 SHNKFSDYNVNKEGL
+62 
-77 ILNNSNKREVN
+77 
-88 TQLSGYI
+88 
-95 YGNQNL
+95 
-101 KNGTAKTILNEVTS
+101 ILNEVTS

-169 DSFDVRQGQIDVDG
+169 DSFDVRQGQIDIDG
-183 TGLNLSNVN
+183 EGLNLSNVN

-295 SIDIKSDSSDINTK
+295 NIDIKSDSSDINSK

-342 IENKDANIQAVKDI
+342 IENENLIASGVDEDLKDGQNGKL
-356 TITSKNIDN
+356 TINTK
-365 SKGTIS
+365 
-371 SNNNL
+371 NL
-376 ELDVFDFKGNNSTI
+376 ENKKILYAKD
-390 QASNIDI
+390 NIDI
-397 KANDFEANSSNIVA
+397 KA
-411 TNGNLD
+411 
-417 IKVNNLDL
+417 
-425 DNSLQIGA
+425 
-433 LDNINIKSN
+433 INIENKS
-442 EAKLNN
+442 
-448 TKIVSQKGNMSFD
+448 
-461 TNSLELEKS
+461 
-470 IVSASK
+470 
-476 YLDINTTYL
+476 
-485 KNTQGNIQ
+485 GNI
-493 ALEDINITSK
+493 
-503 DIDNQDGKIATNKNL
+503 
-518 LLNSSNFQGDN
+518 
-529 SKLQA
+529 
-534 SNIDVKANNFQA
+534 
-546 NNSKIVAMDGNL
+546 
-558 NIESKDL
+558 
-565 EINNSNIT
+565 
-573 SLENID
+573 
-579 IKTDNLKSKNGNIQA
+579 
-594 VKDISIASKDIDNE
+594 
-608 NGVIATNE
+608 
-616 NLTINSSKDGFFN
+616 
-629 NIKGKLQSG
+629 
-638 KKLVLDIFNFK
+638 
-649 GDNSNVQASNIDI
+649 QASNIDI
-662 KANNFEAKSSNIVTT
+662 KANNFEAKSSNIVAT
-677 NENLNIETNSFILED
+677 NENLNIETDSFILED

-718 NNLNISADEIYFD
+718 NNLNISADEIYFY

-765 INIDSSTIDLK
+765 INIDSSNIDLK
-776 NSKLQSVVFIDSVY
+776 NSKFQSVVFIDSIY

-885 LTIDENLTLDK
+885 LSIDENLTLDK

-921 NGKLTI
+921 NGNLTI

-941 KNILSLNATNYIL
+941 KNILNLNATNYIL
-954 NNDSNEPIFGIR
+954 NNDSNESLFGTR

-972 NTRLLT
+972 NTKLLT

-1013 LNIEANNLTNYNTI
+1013 MNVEANNLTNYNTI
-1027 YSNDNINLYIKNRLK
+1027 YSNDNINLYVKNSLK
-1042 NITDNKVVT
+1042 NITDNKVVN
-1051 LGNEKATIFATNNI
+1051 LGNEKAIVFATNNI
-1065 TMQGDKDKSLRTDEI
+1065 FIQGDKDKSLRTDEI

-1090 YGDINIY
+1090 IGNINIFGNKLENLSQKPTIKGELVQGNSPY
-1097 ANSFKNLNDE
+1097 IKGGTRVDTKTIARDKSGYTYNSFKIYTDVMTYESYDIAKIISGKDIYIDVKEILNQYSLISTTNNMLLNSDNL
-1107 ATIGT
+1107 I
-1112 KNNGSNILFFV
+1112 NNSIDISQV
-1123 VTNGFNDLF
+1123 VTTHKN
-1132 IATMNNLGENEIIEK
+1132 IYEK
-1147 LKAENIEV
+1147 DRYCKRKAFGKCLSRGTRSKFRGTQIFYEV
-1155 TTEKVLE
+1155 SV
-1162 KLREKYSFLSHMMT
+1162 
-1176 PVYSPSNGFFNYYLR
+1176 
-1191 ITNPSYKFV
+1191 IDQ
-1200 FSKNYLI
+1200 I
-1207 NYSTQSDYFIYK
+1207 N
-1219 PLLENGGK
+1219 
-1227 ILSNRNINFD
+1227 
-1237 SLNIENKISTIS
+1237 
-1249 AKNNIL
+1249 
-1255 FTDSI
+1255 
-1260 LNNKS
+1260 
-1265 NSIYQ
+1265 
-1270 YSTITGGSD
+1270 
-1279 FCPDKCTSFL
+1279 
-1289 ITPSSNQTKIDSLD
+1289 
-1303 SIIEAGNSING
+1303 SIIEAGGTISGNINKLENG
-1314 SLIELNNENKARI
+1314 ITENKTIELL
-1327 SNVEF
+1327 
-1332 TTYSPSQNTKVQTA
+1332 TYNPKVNTNLKTA
-1346 NIQTDK
+1346 NIQTNK
-1352 KTVESKNIEE
+1352 KTTENKNIEE
-1362 KNTSA
+1362 KNN
-1367 IKVENKVLD
+1367 ELN

-1413 PLYTDYSNF
+1413 PLYTNHSNF

-1430 KMNYQGD
+1430 KMNFQGD

-1465 LSQDYT
+1465 LSQNYT
-1471 SENTQ
+1471 SENAQ
-1476 FVSLMNN
+1476 FVALMEN
-1483 AVNLSGVLGLELGKP
+1483 AVNLSSVLGLELGKP

-1534 YNKSQGAVISAKNID
+1534 YNKSEGAVISAKNID
-1549 LNIKDN
+1549 LEIKDN

-1570 NANSIINNSGVI
+1570 NANSITNNSGVM
-1582 LSSGKA
+1582 LSGGKA

-1597 NKNGGLIKA
+1597 NKNGGLIKGS
-1606 NDIQIASLNGNVINE
+1606 DIQISSLNGNVINE
-1621 TYSKQNYVEF
+1621 TYFST
-1631 GINNFTYTNIGK
+1631 NNLTQKKKNFIYTNVGK

-1650 NGNLV
+1650 NGNLI
-1655 IQAKNDITNIG
+1655 IQANKDITNM
-1666 GNLGAKES
+1666 GADLVAKDN

-1687 VIELKNSYNN
+1687 AIELKVGHNIKYS
-1697 YFKGGFSKGLD
+1697 GGFTKALD
-1708 INYQSSNIDANNIIM
+1708 REYKTSNIDANNIIM

-1737 AINQINL
+1737 ADNQINL
-1744 NAKNDVNIEALNNVY
+1744 NAKNDVNIEALNNLHY
-1759 YRDTQTTK
+1759 TDSKSTS
-1767 KGTFS
+1767 KGFLS
-1772 KTTQRDMVYKESVNS
+1772 KTTKRDMVYKESVNS

-1818 NAKDGDVNIVAK
+1818 NAKDGNLNIVAK

-1917 HKKSSFNLAGLT
+1917 HKKSSFNLAGLA

-1998 QDVQNATSLDKEIK
+1998 QDVQNVTSLDKEIK

-2019 KGVVQN
+2019 KGIVQN
-2025 TKNMFSGETKVK
+2025 TKDMLTGETKIK

-2080 SNLKAGENLVLNSK
+2080 SNLKAGENLVLNST

-2104 DTYNEDIKEKHAK
+2104 DIYNEDIKEKHAK

-2127 YVETAQA
+2127 YVEIGTA
-2134 VKSAVKSAEQLKQT
+2134 VKSAVESAEQLKQT

-2187 LSDFIDNLKS
+2187 LSDFIDELKS

-2212 LASKTAAI
+2212 LASKTAAV
-2220 ATQAAAAYSSS
+2220 ATQAAAAASSS
-2231 ITWGFSAGI
+2231 GTWGFSAGI

-2329 GGGTAGLGFGKSN
+2329 GGGTAGLGYGKSD

-2363 VTNDA
+2363 VKNDA
-2368 NFVGAN
+2368 VFQGAN

-2417 KEGHRTPSLDV
+2417 AKANRTPSLDV

-2477 GNYDDNGNFVD
+2477 GNYDENGIFQD
-2488 NKNLNLT
+2488 NKNLNFIT
-2495 TDTLTFGNLSNSTYS
+2495 NTLTFGNLSNSNYS

-2518 VNYNLEDKKVENA
+2518 VNYNLENKKVENG

-2557 TLATLGQGNVTVK
+2557 TLATLGTGNVTVK
-2570 DIENSDELDRLNRDT
+2570 DVESSDELDRLNRDT

-2609 LTKDGQEQIAKE
+2609 LTEEGRKQIAEDIERTKRLGQAIGDVASSDSLNISDTFDHIGDVQKDLDVQKALALNDKGQTINILENQQNYSQEQIDKALNDYAQIYASVYGINIENAKIAV
-2621 FEQLADNVDTL
+2621 LNGKYGSTYTNKDNTNSNIYLDKGNNQNALDTANTLGHEVAHVRQNQGQTYLRDTL
-2632 NRYLKDNLGNN
+2632 QLQEEYANLFGNYSSSGLDFSSYVYNNVKLDSN
-2643 KLTEDKKIAIQNDIN
+2643 KIN
-2658 SLGKEEALAKA
+2658 SLNSINDLYAL
-2669 LRENGVSEEDIK
+2669 
-2681 RVLENENIQKLFG
+2681 
-2694 NAKDMPSSYDSNKE
+2694 Y
-2708 QNSQTTVLEG
+2708 QNSVAYKKDVAKVNSG
-2718 IKTTEPKNL
+2718 DGK
-2727 QHYLIDTA
+2727 ID
-2735 QGINELVNIVGEDK
+2735 DS
-2749 VAGAIFVT
+2749 IFVEK
-2757 QILLQGSLKTGQSL
+2757 IE
-2771 LADEVNDYLTSG
+2771 D
-2783 VKNKLSNYIA
+2783 NKYKVI
-2793 NEYFD
+2793 D
-2798 INKEVYNTN
+2798 GKVDGKKEVYDEKGNVIAKTITQYSGFNEENKPVIGAIIDFSDKSGKEFLNTLTDSWTN
-2807 QQNAIKNIS
+2807 PVLYFQDARNGGTNDFKTNGTVKGDENYGSGVYHNRFMIIDGTIFVNNNSLTPTIATGRDIGNIGAGYVAGSNFLSWSSIRIGFDGYNFIKNGQLTES
-2816 DISSGF
+2816 PVSKE
-2822 AIDTLISGGAFGII
+2822 AQI
-2836 KGAGKLDKTNKD
+2836 KGFILGNPVYRNIINL
-2848 MDSVLNNTN
+2848 S
-2857 HTIDFNKID
+2857 
-2866 NEYSKISTAK
+2866 NE
-2876 SYQSNIPRDLK
+2876 LK
-2887 EQILWKDVV
+2887 ND
-2896 ENPSSGSLMKIDIKD
+2896 
-2911 PRFRPEDGWEKK
+2911 
-2923 YKTHT
+2923 
-2928 LPDGR
+2928 
-2933 TIEIHYQYNKL
+2933 
-2944 VDKAYD
+2944 
-2950 IKMNSPKY
+2950 
-2958 D
+2958 